1 MTRSGN
7 DLIVSLH
14 SGEKVVLKNFYNAG
28 EQGISELVLEESDG
42 TLWWIKNP
50 ANQPQFESIFSIDEI
65 MGGAESVESAAGGWP
80 YGLVGLAGAA
90 GVGGIIAI
98 ASDDGKNDDNRLAI
112 RTPDAP
118 TTRISEDGTTISG
131 EAQPGHAIKVTLPD
145 GSTLETVADTDGSWE
160 IKLDEPLANGEAV
173 TVTVTDAAGNV
184 SAPVTATAPDLTSPV
199 APADLQVAEDG
210 TFVSGSAEA
219 GSTVTI
225 TDTAGNVLGSVTVG
239 EDGSFNV
246 PLSPALTNGE
256 AVTVTVTDAAG
267 NVSAPVTATAPDLS
281 IPDTTAPDAP
291 VAAISEDGLTVSG
304 TAEPGSTVTVTLPD
318 STTLTT
324 TADAFG
330 VYSTELSSALTNGEA
345 VTVTAT
351 DAAGNVSAPT
361 TATAPDLTA
370 PSAPADLQVAADGTS
385 VSGSAE
391 AGSTVTITDADGN
404 VLGSVTV
411 GEDGSFSVPLSPAL
425 TNGEAVTISATDAA
439 GNVSAPV
446 TVTAP
451 DTSIP
456 DTTAPDAPVA
466 TVSEDGL
473 TVSGTAEPGSTV
485 TVTLPDST
493 TLTTTADA
501 FGVYSIELSSALTN
515 GEAVTVTATDA
526 AGNVSAPTMATAP
539 DLTAPSAPADLQ
551 VAEDGTSVSGT
562 AEAGSTVTI
571 TDPAGN
577 VLGSVTVG
585 DDGSFS
591 VPLSPALTNGEEIS
605 AVASDAAGNNSAP
618 VSVAAPDL
626 TAPAAPADLLV
637 AEDGASVSGSAEAG
651 STVTLTDAD
660 GNVLGSVTA
669 GEDGSFSI
677 PLSPALTNGEAVT
690 ISATDAAGNV
700 SAPVTVTAPDTSIPD
715 TTAPDAPVAAISE
728 DGLTVSGTAEP
739 GSMVTIT
746 LPDGTILT
754 ATTDAFGVYSTE
766 LSPALT
772 NGEAVT
778 VTATDAAGNVS
789 APTTATAPDLTAPT
803 APADLLIAADGT
815 SVSGSAEAGS
825 TVTLTDADG
834 NVLGSVTAGEDGS
847 FSVPLSPALTNGEE
861 INVVA
866 SDAAGNASAPVSVA
880 APDLTAP
887 PAPADLLIAAD
898 GISVSGTTEPSSTV
912 TITDADGNVLGS
924 VTVGEDGSF
933 SIPLSPVLTNGEEI
947 SAVASDA
954 AGNASAPVSVVAPD
968 STAPDAP
975 VAAIS
980 DDGTTVNG
988 TAEAGSIV
996 TLTDADGNVL
1006 GSVTVGEDGSFSV
1019 PLSPALI
1026 NGETLTAIATD
1037 AADNASTPVS
1047 VAAPDSTAPDAPVA
1061 AISDGGTTV
1070 NGTAE
1075 AGSLVTVTLP
1085 DNSTQ
1090 TTTAAANGTWSIT
1103 LPEALTAGEQL
1114 TATATDEAGN
1124 VSAPVTV
1131 TAPDTSIP
1139 DTTAPD
1145 APVAAISEDG
1155 LTVSGTAE
1163 PGSMVTITLPD
1174 GTILTATTDAFG
1186 VYSTELSPA
1195 LTNGEAVTVTAT
1207 DAAGNVSAPT
1217 TATAPDLTAPTAPA
1231 DLLIAADGT
1240 SVSGSA
1246 EAGSTVTLTDADGNV
1261 LGSVTA
1267 GEDGSFSVP
1276 LSPALTNGEEIN
1288 VVASDAAGN
1297 ASAPVSVA
1305 APDLTA
1311 PAAPAD
1317 LLIAAD
1323 GISVSG
1329 TTEPSSTVTI
1339 TDADGNVLG
1348 SVTVGEDGSF
1358 SIPLSPVLTNGEEI
1372 SAVASDAAGNASAP
1386 VSVVAPDSTAPDAP
1400 VAAISDDGTTVNGT
1414 AEAGSIVTLTDADGN
1429 VLGSVTVGED
1439 GSFSV
1444 PLSPALINGETLT
1457 AIATDAADNA
1467 STPVSVAAPDSTA
1480 PDAPVAAISD
1490 GGTTVNGTAEAGSLV
1505 TVTLPDNSTQTTT
1518 AAANGT
1524 WSITLPEAL
1533 TAGEQLTA
1541 TATDEAGNVS
1551 APVTVTAPDTS
1562 IPDTTAPDAPVAA
1575 ISEDGLTVSGTAEP
1589 GSTVTVTLPDS
1600 TTLTTTAD
1608 AFGVYSI
1615 ELSSALTNG
1624 EAVTVT
1630 ATDAAGNVSAP
1641 TTATAPDLTA
1651 PSAPADLQVAEDGT
1665 SVSGTAEAGSTVTLT
1680 DADGNVLGSVTA
1692 GEDGSFNVPLSPALT
1707 NGEEI
1712 SAVASDAAGN
1722 NSAPV
1727 SVAAPDLT
1735 APAAPADLQIAA
1747 DGTSVSGSAEAGS
1760 TVTITDAD
1768 GNVLGSVTAGEDG
1781 SFNVQLSPA
1790 LTNGE
1795 EISAVTSDAAGN
1807 NSAPVSVAAPDLT
1820 APTAPADLLV
1830 AEDGTSVSGSAEAG
1844 STVTITDADGNVL
1857 GSVTAGEDGSFS
1869 VPLSPSLT
1877 NGEEVSAVASD
1888 VAGNASAPVSVA
1900 APDLTAPTAPADL
1913 LVAEDG
1919 TSVSGSAE
1927 AGSTVTIT
1935 DADGNVLG
1943 SVTVGE
1949 DGSFSVPLSPAL
1961 TNGEEISAVASDTAG
1976 NNSAPVSVAA
1986 PDSTPPD
1993 APVAAISDDG
2003 TTVNG
2008 TAEAGSLITVTLPD
2022 NSTQTTTAAANG
2034 AWSITLP
2041 EALTAGEQLTATA
2054 TDEAGNVSAPVT
2066 VTAPDTSIPD
2076 TTAPDAPV
2084 AVISEDGLTMS
2095 GTAEPGSTVTVT
2107 LPGSFTLTDIA
2118 DDVGG
2123 YSVGLPVALTNGEA
2137 VTVTATDAA
2146 GNVSAP
2152 TTAIALDTTAP
2163 SAPAQLL
2170 VAEDGSSV
2178 SGTAEAGGTVTITDA
2193 AGNVLGSVTADNDG
2207 HFTVPLS
2214 PALTNGEQ
2222 ISAVASDAA
2231 GNNSAPVS
2239 VAAPDLTAPA
2249 APADLLI
2256 AADGTS
2262 VSGSAEA
2269 GSTVT
2274 LTDADGNVLGSVT
2287 VGDDGNFS
2295 VPLTPAL
2302 TNGEEISAVASDT
2315 AGNASA
2321 PVSVAAPDLTAPS
2334 APADLL
2340 VAEDGASV
2348 SGSAEAGSTVTLTD
2362 ADGNVLGSV
2371 TAGEDGS
2378 FSVPLSPALIN
2389 GETLTAIATD
2399 TADNAST
2406 PVTVAAPDNTPPDA
2420 PVAAISDD
2428 GTTVNGTAE
2437 AGSLVTVTLP
2447 DNSTQTT
2454 TAAANGTWS
2463 ITLPEALTAGEQL
2476 TATATDGAGN
2486 VSAPVTVTAPDTS
2499 IPDTTAP
2506 DAPVAA
2512 ISEDGLT
2519 VSGTAEPGST
2529 VTVTLPDSTTLTTTA
2544 DAFGVYSIELSSA
2557 LTNGE
2562 AVTVTATDAAGN
2574 VSAPTT
2580 ATAPDLTAP
2589 SAPADLQVAEDGT
2602 SVSGTA
2608 EAGSTVT
2615 LTDADGNVLGSVTAG
2630 EDGSFNVPL
2639 TPALTNGEEISAVA
2653 SDAAGNASAP
2663 VSVAAPD
2670 LTAPDAPVAAISDD
2684 GMTVSGTAEAGSLV
2698 TVTLPDNSTQTTTA
2712 AANGTW
2718 SITLPE
2724 ALTAGEQLTATATDE
2739 AGNVSAPVTV
2749 TAPDTSIPDTTA
2761 PDAPVAAISEDGLTV
2776 SGTAEPGS
2784 AVTVTLP
2791 NNATLTITA
2800 DAFGVYSIG
2809 LPVALTNGEA
2819 VTVTAAD
2826 AAGNVSAPTMAT
2838 APDLTAPTAPAD
2850 LQIAADGTSVSG
2862 SAEAGSTVTITD
2874 ADGNVLGSVTAGEDG
2889 SFNVPLSPALT
2900 NGEEISAV
2908 TSDAAG
2914 NNSAPVSVAAPDLTA
2929 PAAPA
2934 DLLIAADGTSVSG
2947 SAEAGSTVT
2956 ITDADGN
2963 VLGSVTVGEDGNFS
2977 VPLSPALTNGE
2988 EVSAVA
2994 SDVAGNASAPV
3005 SVAAPDST
3013 APDAPVAAISDD
3025 GTTVNG
3031 TAEAGSI
3038 VTLTD
3043 ADGNVLGSVTV
3054 GEDGSFSVPLSPALI
3069 NGETLTAIATDA
3081 ADNASAPVSVAAPDL
3096 TAPTAPADLL
3106 VAEDGTSVSGSAEA
3120 GSTVTITDADGN
3132 VLGSVTAGED
3142 GSFSVPLSPSLTN
3155 GEEVSAVASDV
3166 AGNASAPVSV
3176 AAPDLTAPTAPAD
3189 LLVAEDG
3196 TSVSGS
3202 AEAGSTVTITDA
3214 DGNVLGSVTVGED
3227 GSFSVPLLP
3236 ALTNGEEVSAV
3247 ASDAAGNASAP
3258 VSVAAPDSTPPDA
3271 PVAAISE
3278 DGLTVSG
3285 TAEAGSLVTVT
3296 LPDNSTQTTT
3306 AAANGTWSITL
3317 PEALTA
3323 GEQLTATATDEAGN
3337 VSAPVTVTAPDTSI
3351 PDTTAP
3357 DAPVAAISEDGLT
3370 VSGTAEPG
3378 STVTV
3383 TLPDSTTLT
3392 TTADAFGV
3400 YSIELSSALTN
3411 GEEISAVASDAT
3423 GNTSAPVSV
3432 AAPDSTAPD
3441 APVATISDDGTTVNG
3456 TAEAGSLVTVTLP
3469 DNSTQTTTAAANGTW
3484 SITLPEALTAGEQ
3497 LTATA
3502 TDEAGNVSAPVTVTA
3517 PDTSIPDTSAPDAPV
3532 AVISEDGL
3540 TVSGTA
3546 EPGST
3551 VTVTLPDSTALTA
3564 TADAFGVYSI
3574 ELSSALTNGEA
3585 VTVTATDA
3593 AGNVSAP
3600 TTATAPDLTAPSAP
3614 ADLQVA
3620 EDGTSVSGSAEAG
3633 SIVTITDADGNVLG
3647 SITVGE
3653 DGSFNVPLSPALTN
3667 GEEISAVVSDAAGN
3681 ASAPV
3686 SVAAPDL
3693 TAPTAPADL
3702 LVAED
3707 GTSVSGSAE
3716 AGSTVTI
3723 TDADGNV
3730 LGSVTVGEDGSFSVP
3745 LLPALTNGEEVS
3757 AVASDAAGNAS
3768 APVSVAAPDTT
3779 APDAPVAAISD
3790 DGTTVNGTAEAGSLI
3805 TVTLPDNSTQT
3816 TTAAANGT
3824 WSVTLPV
3831 ALTNGEAVTVTA
3843 ADAAENV
3850 SAPTMATAP
3859 DLTAPAA
3866 PADLQVAADG
3876 TSVSGTAEA
3885 DSTVTITDA
3894 DGNVLGSVTV
3904 GEDGSFNVPL
3914 TPALTNGEE
3923 VSAVASD
3930 AAGNASAPVS
3940 VAAPDSTAPDAPV
3953 AAISDDGTTVNGTAE
3968 AGSLVTV
3975 TLPDNSTQTTIA
3987 AANGTWSITL
3997 PEALT
4002 AGEQLTAT
4010 ATDEAGNVSAP
4021 VTVTAPDTS
4030 IPDTTAPDAPVAAIS
4045 EDGLTVS
4052 GTAEPGSAVTVTLPN
4067 NATLTITADAF
4078 GVYSIGLPVALTNG
4092 EAVTVTA
4099 ADAAGNV
4106 SAPTMAT
4113 APDLTAPT
4121 APADLQ
4127 IAADGTSVSGSA
4139 EAGSTVTI
4147 TDADGN
4153 VLGSVTAGED
4163 GSFNVP
4169 LSPALTN
4176 GEEISA
4182 VTSDAAGNNS
4192 APVSVAAPDL
4202 TAPAAPADLLIAAD
4216 GTSVSG
4222 SAEAGST
4229 VTITDADGNVLG
4241 SVTVGE
4247 DGNFSVPLSPALTN
4261 GEEVSAVASDV
4272 AGNASAPVSVA
4283 APDSTAPDAPVAAI
4297 SDDGTTVNGTAEAGS
4312 IVTLTDADGNVLGS
4326 VTVGE
4331 DGSFSVPLS
4340 PALINGET
4348 LTAIATDAADNASAP
4363 VSVAAPDLTAPTA
4376 PADLLVAE
4384 DGTSVSGSA
4393 EAGSTVT
4400 ITDADGNVLGSVTAG
4415 EDGSFSVPLSP
4426 SLTNGEEVSAVASDV
4441 AGNASA
4447 PVSVAAPDLTAPT
4460 APADLL
4466 VAEDGT
4472 SVSGSAE
4479 AGSTVTITDADG
4491 NVLGSVTV
4499 GEDGS
4504 FSVPLLPALTNGEE
4518 VSAVASDAAGNASA
4532 PVSVAAPDSTPPDAP
4547 VAAISEDGLTVS
4559 GTAEAGSLVTVTLP
4573 DNSTQTTTAAANGTW
4588 SITLPE
4594 ALTAGEQLTAT
4605 ATDEAGNVSAPVTV
4619 TAPDTSIPDTT
4630 APDAPVAVI
4639 SEDGLTVSGTAEPG
4653 STVTVTLP
4661 GSFTLTDIADDVGGY
4676 SVGLPVA
4683 LTNGEAVTVTATDAA
4698 GNVSAPTTA
4707 IALDTTAP
4715 SAPAQLLV
4723 AEDGSSVSGTAE
4735 AGGTVTITDAAGNV
4749 LGSVTADNDGH
4760 FTVPLSPALTNGEQI
4775 SAVASDAAGNASA
4788 AGTVS
4793 APDTTAPDAPT
4804 ATISDDG
4811 GSISGV
4817 AEGGSTVTI
4826 TLTDGT
4832 VLTTTADA
4840 EGNYSYTFPHAHAN
4854 GETVTVT
4861 ATDAAGNVSAV
4872 TNATA
4877 PLLELA
4883 ANDNEVLLNLTT
4895 DAAVT
4900 TESYSDWGL
4909 LVVGA
4914 LGNIASL
4921 LGDDSAQV
4929 TFTIDDGATADVVL
4943 EANAT
4948 GGVLS
4953 LLSSMGV
4960 MVQQYSA
4967 DTDSWNTVIDTANSQ
4982 WASLLTIG
4990 NNGVT
4995 LNLEDMGEGTYRAL
5009 AYNTT
5014 LLAVGSFISVAAEV
5028 TQTAAGVVSG
5038 EISYTGNLIT
5048 DDDPIHGTDIT
5059 PTGTVVTQVANS
5071 AGNVASV
5078 TEDGTTIQGEYGTL
5092 TINLD
5097 GSYTYTL
5104 TDTSTAALGRIDSF
5118 TYTITANGATA
5129 TADLLVSLGTEISA
5143 PGNVIAVDDSAS
5155 ITFDTT
5161 VTAIDNG
5168 ASSQS
5173 GFTVL
5178 NLGLGS
5184 VLNVGILDDLTNPI
5198 IFDVEEGATRTMT
5211 LQASVGG
5218 VSVVSGFDLYIYK
5231 FNDAT
5236 QQYDQYRVVESWLTV
5251 LLVGGSSDALT
5262 LTLPSGQYLFLLD
5275 TAYGISALTG
5285 YTLNIQQDHVYT
5297 VETVSA
5303 GTSGNVMEDDT
5314 APEGSVI
5321 SSVNGTAIAAD
5332 GTTSIVGEYGVLTID
5347 VQGNYTYTLNAG
5359 VGADGITAPDSFV
5372 YTVTAPDGESDS
5384 GTLNINLASSALAA
5398 LDDSVTLSATAAQEE
5413 TGYSDSDAGSVTW
5426 SSALFSTTT
5435 GSASGTVTVADNIV
5449 LKDASITFNV
5459 NSSLS
5464 LSSLSI
5470 SWALLNSDGTELTS
5484 GTLSGGSATVSL
5496 GGLELNTGDYTLNFT
5511 GSIGPLSIGNI
5522 SVNASVTGTSVLLDN
5537 FQTDTAT
5544 VEGNIFD
5551 GSGSEESA
5559 SDQLVSVATTLS
5571 ITDVNGAVTTLNPY
5585 VTSDSVATVQG
5596 KYGVLT
5602 LHIDGE
5608 YSYTL
5613 NSDVALTA
5621 ITEKETFN
5629 YTLTAPHGETA
5640 SAVLTIDLALQL
5652 NGTSHSDIATSSVYD
5667 DTLSLGSGADTLIFN
5682 LLDSTDAAGG
5692 NGSDTWTDFSLTDSD
5707 RIDISQLLQGWDG
5720 SASSA
5725 SDWISVETVNGNT
5738 VISID
5743 RDGQD
5748 AAFTST
5754 ELVTLQSVQVTL
5766 DELLENNAIN
5776 V

>member
-1 MTRSGN
+1 
-7 DLIVSLH
+7 
-14 SGEKVVLKNFYNAG
+14 
-28 EQGISELVLEESDG
+28 
-42 TLWWIKNP
+42 
-50 ANQPQFESIFSIDEI
+50 
-65 MGGAESVESAAGGWP
+65 
-80 YGLVGLAGAA
+80 
-90 GVGGIIAI
+90 
-98 ASDDGKNDDNRLAI
+98 
-112 RTPDAP
+112 
-118 TTRISEDGTTISG
+118 
-131 EAQPGHAIKVTLPD
+131 
-145 GSTLETVADTDGSWE
+145 
-160 IKLDEPLANGEAV
+160 
-173 TVTVTDAAGNV
+173 
-184 SAPVTATAPDLTSPV
+184 
-199 APADLQVAEDG
+199 
-210 TFVSGSAEA
+210 
-219 GSTVTI
+219 
-225 TDTAGNVLGSVTVG
+225 
-239 EDGSFNV
+239 
-246 PLSPALTNGE
+246 
-256 AVTVTVTDAAG
+256 
-267 NVSAPVTATAPDLS
+267 
-281 IPDTTAPDAP
+281 
-291 VAAISEDGLTVSG
+291 
-304 TAEPGSTVTVTLPD
+304 
-318 STTLTT
+318 
-324 TADAFG
+324 
-330 VYSTELSSALTNGEA
+330 
-345 VTVTAT
+345 
-351 DAAGNVSAPT
+351 
-361 TATAPDLTA
+361 
-370 PSAPADLQVAADGTS
+370 
-385 VSGSAE
+385 
-391 AGSTVTITDADGN
+391 
-404 VLGSVTV
+404 
-411 GEDGSFSVPLSPAL
+411 
-425 TNGEAVTISATDAA
+425 
-439 GNVSAPV
+439 
-446 TVTAP
+446 
-451 DTSIP
+451 
-456 DTTAPDAPVA
+456 
-466 TVSEDGL
+466 
-473 TVSGTAEPGSTV
+473 
-485 TVTLPDST
+485 
-493 TLTTTADA
+493 
-501 FGVYSIELSSALTN
+501 
-515 GEAVTVTATDA
+515 
-526 AGNVSAPTMATAP
+526 
-539 DLTAPSAPADLQ
+539 
-551 VAEDGTSVSGT
+551 
-562 AEAGSTVTI
+562 
-571 TDPAGN
+571 
-577 VLGSVTVG
+577 
-585 DDGSFS
+585 
-591 VPLSPALTNGEEIS
+591 
-605 AVASDAAGNNSAP
+605 
-618 VSVAAPDL
+618 
-626 TAPAAPADLLV
+626 
-637 AEDGASVSGSAEAG
+637 
-651 STVTLTDAD
+651 
-660 GNVLGSVTA
+660 
-669 GEDGSFSI
+669 
-677 PLSPALTNGEAVT
+677 
-690 ISATDAAGNV
+690 
-700 SAPVTVTAPDTSIPD
+700 
-715 TTAPDAPVAAISE
+715 
-728 DGLTVSGTAEP
+728 
-739 GSMVTIT
+739 
-746 LPDGTILT
+746 
-754 ATTDAFGVYSTE
+754 
-766 LSPALT
+766 
-772 NGEAVT
+772 
-778 VTATDAAGNVS
+778 
-789 APTTATAPDLTAPT
+789 
-803 APADLLIAADGT
+803 
-815 SVSGSAEAGS
+815 
-825 TVTLTDADG
+825 
-834 NVLGSVTAGEDGS
+834 
-847 FSVPLSPALTNGEE
+847 
-861 INVVA
+861 
-866 SDAAGNASAPVSVA
+866 
-880 APDLTAP
+880 
-887 PAPADLLIAAD
+887 
-898 GISVSGTTEPSSTV
+898 
-912 TITDADGNVLGS
+912 
-924 VTVGEDGSF
+924 
-933 SIPLSPVLTNGEEI
+933 
-947 SAVASDA
+947 
-954 AGNASAPVSVVAPD
+954 
-968 STAPDAP
+968 
-975 VAAIS
+975 
-980 DDGTTVNG
+980 
-988 TAEAGSIV
+988 
-996 TLTDADGNVL
+996 
-1006 GSVTVGEDGSFSV
+1006 
-1019 PLSPALI
+1019 
-1026 NGETLTAIATD
+1026 
-1037 AADNASTPVS
+1037 
-1047 VAAPDSTAPDAPVA
+1047 
-1061 AISDGGTTV
+1061 
-1070 NGTAE
+1070 
-1075 AGSLVTVTLP
+1075 
-1085 DNSTQ
+1085 
-1090 TTTAAANGTWSIT
+1090 
-1103 LPEALTAGEQL
+1103 
-1114 TATATDEAGN
+1114 
-1124 VSAPVTV
+1124 
-1131 TAPDTSIP
+1131 
-1139 DTTAPD
+1139 
-1145 APVAAISEDG
+1145 
-1155 LTVSGTAE
+1155 
-1163 PGSMVTITLPD
+1163 
-1174 GTILTATTDAFG
+1174 
-1186 VYSTELSPA
+1186 
-1195 LTNGEAVTVTAT
+1195 
-1207 DAAGNVSAPT
+1207 
-1217 TATAPDLTAPTAPA
+1217 
-1231 DLLIAADGT
+1231 
-1240 SVSGSA
+1240 
-1246 EAGSTVTLTDADGNV
+1246 
-1261 LGSVTA
+1261 
-1267 GEDGSFSVP
+1267 
-1276 LSPALTNGEEIN
+1276 
-1288 VVASDAAGN
+1288 
-1297 ASAPVSVA
+1297 
-1305 APDLTA
+1305 
-1311 PAAPAD
+1311 
-1317 LLIAAD
+1317 
-1323 GISVSG
+1323 
-1329 TTEPSSTVTI
+1329 
-1339 TDADGNVLG
+1339 
-1348 SVTVGEDGSF
+1348 
-1358 SIPLSPVLTNGEEI
+1358 
-1372 SAVASDAAGNASAP
+1372 
-1386 VSVVAPDSTAPDAP
+1386 
-1400 VAAISDDGTTVNGT
+1400 
-1414 AEAGSIVTLTDADGN
+1414 
-1429 VLGSVTVGED
+1429 
-1439 GSFSV
+1439 
-1444 PLSPALINGETLT
+1444 
-1457 AIATDAADNA
+1457 
-1467 STPVSVAAPDSTA
+1467 
-1480 PDAPVAAISD
+1480 
-1490 GGTTVNGTAEAGSLV
+1490 
-1505 TVTLPDNSTQTTT
+1505 
-1518 AAANGT
+1518 
-1524 WSITLPEAL
+1524 
-1533 TAGEQLTA
+1533 
-1541 TATDEAGNVS
+1541 
-1551 APVTVTAPDTS
+1551 
-1562 IPDTTAPDAPVAA
+1562 
-1575 ISEDGLTVSGTAEP
+1575 
-1589 GSTVTVTLPDS
+1589 
-1600 TTLTTTAD
+1600 
-1608 AFGVYSI
+1608 
-1615 ELSSALTNG
+1615 
-1624 EAVTVT
+1624 
-1630 ATDAAGNVSAP
+1630 
-1641 TTATAPDLTA
+1641 
-1651 PSAPADLQVAEDGT
+1651 
-1665 SVSGTAEAGSTVTLT
+1665 
-1680 DADGNVLGSVTA
+1680 
-1692 GEDGSFNVPLSPALT
+1692 
-1707 NGEEI
+1707 
-1712 SAVASDAAGN
+1712 
-1722 NSAPV
+1722 
-1727 SVAAPDLT
+1727 
-1735 APAAPADLQIAA
+1735 
-1747 DGTSVSGSAEAGS
+1747 
-1760 TVTITDAD
+1760 
-1768 GNVLGSVTAGEDG
+1768 
-1781 SFNVQLSPA
+1781 
-1790 LTNGE
+1790 
-1795 EISAVTSDAAGN
+1795 
-1807 NSAPVSVAAPDLT
+1807 
-1820 APTAPADLLV
+1820 LV

-1949 DGSFSVPLSPAL
+1949 DGSFSVPLLPAL
-1961 TNGEEISAVASDTAG
+1961 TNGEEVSAVASDAAG
-1976 NNSAPVSVAA
+1976 NASAPVSVAA

-1993 APVAAISDDG
+1993 APVAAISEDG
-2003 TTVNG
+2003 LTVSG
-2008 TAEAGSLITVTLPD
+2008 TAEAGSLVTVTLPD

-2034 AWSITLP
+2034 TWSITLP

-2084 AVISEDGLTMS
+2084 AVISEDGLTVS

-2152 TTAIALDTTAP
+2152 TTVTALDTTAP

-2420 PVAAISDD
+2420 PVAAISED
-2428 GTTVNGTAE
+2428 GLTVSGTSE

-2562 AVTVTATDAAGN
+2562 T
-2574 VSAPTT
+2574 
-2580 ATAPDLTAP
+2580 
-2589 SAPADLQVAEDGT
+2589 
-2602 SVSGTA
+2602 
-2608 EAGSTVT
+2608 
-2615 LTDADGNVLGSVTAG
+2615 
-2630 EDGSFNVPL
+2630 
-2639 TPALTNGEEISAVA
+2639 
-2653 SDAAGNASAP
+2653 
-2663 VSVAAPD
+2663 
-2670 LTAPDAPVAAISDD
+2670 
-2684 GMTVSGTAEAGSLV
+2684 
-2698 TVTLPDNSTQTTTA
+2698 
-2712 AANGTW
+2712 
-2718 SITLPE
+2718 
-2724 ALTAGEQLTATATDE
+2724 
-2739 AGNVSAPVTV
+2739 
-2749 TAPDTSIPDTTA
+2749 
-2761 PDAPVAAISEDGLTV
+2761 
-2776 SGTAEPGS
+2776 
-2784 AVTVTLP
+2784 
-2791 NNATLTITA
+2791 
-2800 DAFGVYSIG
+2800 
-2809 LPVALTNGEA
+2809 
-2819 VTVTAAD
+2819 
-2826 AAGNVSAPTMAT
+2826 
-2838 APDLTAPTAPAD
+2838 
-2850 LQIAADGTSVSG
+2850 
-2862 SAEAGSTVTITD
+2862 
-2874 ADGNVLGSVTAGEDG
+2874 
-2889 SFNVPLSPALT
+2889 
-2900 NGEEISAV
+2900 
-2908 TSDAAG
+2908 
-2914 NNSAPVSVAAPDLTA
+2914 
-2929 PAAPA
+2929 
-2934 DLLIAADGTSVSG
+2934 
-2947 SAEAGSTVT
+2947 
-2956 ITDADGN
+2956 
-2963 VLGSVTVGEDGNFS
+2963 
-2977 VPLSPALTNGE
+2977 
-2988 EVSAVA
+2988 
-2994 SDVAGNASAPV
+2994 
-3005 SVAAPDST
+3005 
-3013 APDAPVAAISDD
+3013 
-3025 GTTVNG
+3025 
-3031 TAEAGSI
+3031 
-3038 VTLTD
+3038 
-3043 ADGNVLGSVTV
+3043 
-3054 GEDGSFSVPLSPALI
+3054 
-3069 NGETLTAIATDA
+3069 
-3081 ADNASAPVSVAAPDL
+3081 
-3096 TAPTAPADLL
+3096 
-3106 VAEDGTSVSGSAEA
+3106 
-3120 GSTVTITDADGN
+3120 
-3132 VLGSVTAGED
+3132 
-3142 GSFSVPLSPSLTN
+3142 
-3155 GEEVSAVASDV
+3155 
-3166 AGNASAPVSV
+3166 
-3176 AAPDLTAPTAPAD
+3176 
-3189 LLVAEDG
+3189 
-3196 TSVSGS
+3196 
-3202 AEAGSTVTITDA
+3202 
-3214 DGNVLGSVTVGED
+3214 
-3227 GSFSVPLLP
+3227 
-3236 ALTNGEEVSAV
+3236 
-3247 ASDAAGNASAP
+3247 
-3258 VSVAAPDSTPPDA
+3258 
-3271 PVAAISE
+3271 
-3278 DGLTVSG
+3278 
-3285 TAEAGSLVTVT
+3285 
-3296 LPDNSTQTTT
+3296 
-3306 AAANGTWSITL
+3306 
-3317 PEALTA
+3317 
-3323 GEQLTATATDEAGN
+3323 
-3337 VSAPVTVTAPDTSI
+3337 
-3351 PDTTAP
+3351 
-3357 DAPVAAISEDGLT
+3357 
-3370 VSGTAEPG
+3370 
-3378 STVTV
+3378 
-3383 TLPDSTTLT
+3383 
-3392 TTADAFGV
+3392 
-3400 YSIELSSALTN
+3400 
-3411 GEEISAVASDAT
+3411 
-3423 GNTSAPVSV
+3423 
-3432 AAPDSTAPD
+3432 
-3441 APVATISDDGTTVNG
+3441 
-3456 TAEAGSLVTVTLP
+3456 
-3469 DNSTQTTTAAANGTW
+3469 
-3484 SITLPEALTAGEQ
+3484 
-3497 LTATA
+3497 
-3502 TDEAGNVSAPVTVTA
+3502 
-3517 PDTSIPDTSAPDAPV
+3517 
-3532 AVISEDGL
+3532 
-3540 TVSGTA
+3540 
-3546 EPGST
+3546 
-3551 VTVTLPDSTALTA
+3551 
-3564 TADAFGVYSI
+3564 
-3574 ELSSALTNGEA
+3574 

-3730 LGSVTVGEDGSFSVP
+3730 LGSVTVGEDGSFSVL

-3824 WSVTLPV
+3824 WSITLPEALTAGEQLTATATDEAGNV
-3831 ALTNGEAVTVTA
+3831 SAPVTVTAPDTSIPDTTAPDAPVAAISEDGLTVSGTAEPGSMVTITLPNSTILTATTDAFGVYSTELSPALTNGEAVTVTA
-3843 ADAAENV
+3843 TDAAGNV
-3850 SAPTMATAP
+3850 STPTTATAP
-3859 DLTAPAA
+3859 DLTAPVA
-3866 PADLQVAADG
+3866 PADLQVAEDG
-3876 TSVSGTAEA
+3876 ASVSGSAEA
-3885 DSTVTITDA
+3885 GSTVTITDA
-3894 DGNVLGSVTV
+3894 DGNVLGSVTA
-3904 GEDGSFNVPL
+3904 GEDGSFSVPL

-3923 VSAVASD
+3923 ISAVASD

-3953 AAISDDGTTVNGTAE
+3953 AAISEDGLTVSGTAEPGSTVTVTLPDSTTLTTTADAFGIYSIGLPVALTNGEAVTVTATDAAENVSTPTVATAPDLTAPLAPADLQIAADGTSVSGSAEAGSTVTITDADGNVLGSVTVGEDGSFSVPLSPALTNGEEISAVASDTAGNNSAPVSVAAPDSTPPDAPVAAISEDGLTVSGTAE

-3975 TLPDNSTQTTIA
+3975 TLPDNSTQTTTAAANGTWSITLPEALTAGEQLTATATDEAGNVSAPVTVTAPDTSIPDTTAPDAPVATVSEDGLTVSGTAEPGSTVTVTLPDSTTLTTTADAFGVYSIELSSALTNGEAVTVTATDAAENVSAPTTATAPDLTAPSAPADLQVAEDGTSVSGTAEAGSTVTITDADGNVLGSVTAGEDGSFNVPLTPALTNGEEISAVVSDAAGNASAPVSVAAPDLTAPTAPADLLVAEDGASVSGTAEAGSTVTITDTAGNVLGSVTAGEDGSFSVPLSPALINGETLTAIATDAADNASTPVTVAAPDSTPPDAPVAAISEDGLTVSGTAEAGSLVTVTLPDNSTQTTTA

-4052 GTAEPGSAVTVTLPN
+4052 GTAEAGSTVTITDTTGNVLGSVTVGDDGSFSVPLSP
-4067 NATLTITADAF
+4067 
-4078 GVYSIGLPVALTNG
+4078 ALTNG
-4092 EAVTVTA
+4092 EEISAVA
-4099 ADAAGNV
+4099 SDAAGNA
-4106 SAPTMAT
+4106 SAPVSVA
-4113 APDLTAPT
+4113 APDLTAPS
-4121 APADLQ
+4121 APADLLV
-4127 IAADGTSVSGSA
+4127 AEDGTSVSGTA
-4139 EAGSTVTI
+4139 EAGSIVTI

-4163 GSFNVP
+4163 GSFSVP

-4182 VTSDAAGNNS
+4182 VASDAAGNNS
-4192 APVSVAAPDL
+4192 APVSVAAPDTTAPDAPVAAISDDGTTVNGTAEAGSLVTVTLPDNSTQTTTAAANGTWSITLPEALTAGEQLTATATDEAGNVSAPVTVTAPDL
-4202 TAPAAPADLLIAAD
+4202 TAPAVPADLQIAAD

-4261 GEEVSAVASDV
+4261 GEEISAVASDA
-4272 AGNASAPVSVA
+4272 AG
-4283 APDSTAPDAPVAAI
+4283 
-4297 SDDGTTVNGTAEAGS
+4297 
-4312 IVTLTDADGNVLGS
+4312 
-4326 VTVGE
+4326 
-4331 DGSFSVPLS
+4331 
-4340 PALINGET
+4340 
-4348 LTAIATDAADNASAP
+4348 NASAP

-4415 EDGSFSVPLSP
+4415 EDGSFSVPLTP
-4426 SLTNGEEVSAVASDV
+4426 ALTNGEEVSAVASDV

-4447 PVSVAAPDLTAPT
+4447 PVSVAAPDLTAPA

-4466 VAEDGT
+4466 VAEDGA

-4479 AGSTVTITDADG
+4479 AGSIVTITDADG
-4491 NVLGSVTV
+4491 NVLGSITV

-4504 FSVPLLPALTNGEE
+4504 FNVPLSPALTNGEE
-4518 VSAVASDAAGNASA
+4518 ISAVASDAAGNASA
-4532 PVSVAAPDSTPPDAP
+4532 PVSVAAPDLTAPDAP
-4547 VAAISEDGLTVS
+4547 VAAISDDGMTVS
-4559 GTAEAGSLVTVTLP
+4559 GTAEAGSLITVTLP
-4573 DNSTQTTTAAANGTW
+4573 DNSTQTTTAAANGAW

-5014 LLAVGSFISVAAEV
+5014 LLAVGSFISVTAEV

-5198 IFDVEEGATRTMT
+5198 IFDVEKGATRTMT

-5725 SDWISVETVNGNT
+5725 SDWISVEAVNGNT

>member
-1 MTRSGN
+1 MNNLSITAKESGVTSVVNASSGELYLSSPSIVKLQASRQDIASMTRSGN

-210 TFVSGSAEA
+210 TSVSGNAEAGSTVTITDADGNVLGSVTVGEDGSFSVPLSPVLTNGEAVTVTVTDAAGNVSAPVTATAPDLTSPVAPADLQVAEDGTFVSGSAEA

-351 DAAGNVSAPT
+351 DAAGNVSAPVTVTAQDTSIPDTTAPDAPVAAISEDGLTVSGTAEAGSLVTVTLPDNSTQTTTAAANGTWSITLPEALTAGEQLTATATDGAGNVSAPVTVTAPDTSIPDTTAPDAPVAAISEDGLTVSGTTEPGSAVTVTLQNNATLTITADAFGVYSIALPTALTNGEAVTVTATDAAGNVSTPT
-361 TATAPDLTA
+361 TATAPDLTAPTAPADLLVAEDGTSVSGSAEAGSTVTITDPAGNVLGSVTVGDDGSFSVPLTPVQTNGEAVTVTVTDAAGNVSAPTTATAPDLTAPAAPADLLVAADGTSVSGSAETGSTVTITDADGNVLGSVTVGEDGSFSVPLSPALTNGEAVTISATDTAGNVSAPVTVTAPDTSIPDTTAPDAPVATISDDGTTVNGTAEPGSTVTVTLPDSTALTATADAFGIYIIGLPVALTNGEAVTVTATDTAGNVSTPTTATAPDLTAPTAPADLLVAEDGALVSGTAEAGSTVTITDADGNVLGSVTVGDDGSFSVPLSPALTNGEEISAVASDTAGNASAPVSVAAPDSTAPDAPVAAISEDGLTVSGTAEAGSFVTVTLPDNSTQTTTAAANGTWSITLPEALTAGEQLTATATDAAGNVSAPVTATAPDLSIPDTTAPDAPVAAISEDGLTVSGIAEPGSRVTVTLPDSTALTTTADAFGVYSIELSSALTNGEAVTVTATDAAGNVSEPTMATAPDLTAPAAPADLQVAADGTSVSGSAEAGSTVTITDADGNVLGSVTVGEDGSFSVPLTPVQTNGEAVTVTVTDAAGNVSAPTMATAPDLTAPTAPADLLVAADGTSVSGSAETGSTVTLTDADGNVLGSVTVGEDGSFSVPLSPALTNGEAVTISATDAAGNVSAPVTVTAPDTSIPDTTAPDAPVAAISEDGLTVSGTAEPGSMVTITLPDGTILTATTDAFGVYSTELSPALTNGEAVTVTATDAAGNVSTPTTATAPDLTAPIAPADLLVAADGTSVSGTAEPSSTVTITDADGNVLGSVTAGEYGSFNVPLSPALTNGEEISAIASDAAGNNSAPVSVAAPDLTAPAAPADLLIAADGTSVSGNAEAGSIVTITDADGNVLGSVTAGEDGSFSVPLSPALTNGEEISAVVSDAAGNASAPVSVAAPDLTA
-370 PSAPADLQVAADGTS
+370 PSAPADLQVAEDGTSVSGTAEAGSTVTLTDADGNVLGSVTAGEDGSFSVPLSPALINGETLTAIATDAADNASTPVTVAAPDSTAPDAPVATISDDGTTVNGTAEPGSTVTVTLPDSTTLTTIADTFGVYSIALSSALTNGEAVTVTATDAAGNVSTPATAIAPDLTAPTAPADLLIAADGTS

-515 GEAVTVTATDA
+515 GEAVTITATDA
-526 AGNVSAPTMATAP
+526 AGNVSTPTTVTAP
-539 DLTAPSAPADLQ
+539 DLTAPPAPADLL
-551 VAEDGTSVSGT
+551 VAEDGASVSGS

-571 TDPAGN
+571 TDADGN

-605 AVASDAAGNNSAP
+605 VVASDAAGNNSSS
-618 VSVAAPDL
+618 VSVAAPDTTAPDAPVAAISEDGLTVSGTAEAESLVTVTLPDNSTQTTTAAANGTWSITLPEALTAGEQLTATATDEAGNVSAPVTVTAPDTSIPDTTAPDAPVATVSEDGLTVSGTAEPGSTVTVTLPDSTTLTTTADAFGIYSIGLPVALTNGEAVTVTATDAAGNVSTPTTATALDL
-626 TAPAAPADLLV
+626 TAPSAPADLQV
-637 AEDGASVSGSAEAG
+637 AADGTSVSGSAEAG
-651 STVTLTDAD
+651 STVTITDAD

-669 GEDGSFSI
+669 GEDGSFNVPLTPALTNGEEISAVVSDAAGNASAPVSVAAPDLTAPTAPADLLVAEDGASVSGTAEAGSI
-677 PLSPALTNGEAVT
+677 VTITDADGNVLGSVTGGEDGSFSVPLSPALTNGEEVSAVASDAAGNASAPVSVAAPDT
-690 ISATDAAGNV
+690 TAPDAPVAAISDDGTTVNGTAEAGSLITVTLPDNSTQTTTAAANGTWSITLPEALTAGEQLTATATDEAGNV

-746 LPDGTILT
+746 LPNSTILT

-789 APTTATAPDLTAPT
+789 TPTTATAPDLTAPS
-803 APADLLIAADGT
+803 APADLQVAEDGT

-834 NVLGSVTAGEDGS
+834 NVLGSVTVGEDGN
-847 FSVPLSPALTNGEE
+847 FSVPLTPALTNGEE
-861 INVVA
+861 VSAVA

-887 PAPADLLIAAD
+887 AAPADLLIAAD
-898 GISVSGTTEPSSTV
+898 GTSVSGNAEAGSIV

-924 VTVGEDGSF
+924 VTAGEDGSF
-933 SIPLSPVLTNGEEI
+933 SMPLSPALTNGEEI
-947 SAVASDA
+947 SAVVSDA
-954 AGNASAPVSVVAPD
+954 AG
-968 STAPDAP
+968 
-975 VAAIS
+975 
-980 DDGTTVNG
+980 
-988 TAEAGSIV
+988 
-996 TLTDADGNVL
+996 
-1006 GSVTVGEDGSFSV
+1006 
-1019 PLSPALI
+1019 
-1026 NGETLTAIATD
+1026 
-1037 AADNASTPVS
+1037 NASTPVS

-1145 APVAAISEDG
+1145 APVATISEDG
-1155 LTVSGTAE
+1155 LMVSGTAE
-1163 PGSMVTITLPD
+1163 SGSTVTVTLPD
-1174 GTILTATTDAFG
+1174 STTLTTTADAFG
-1186 VYSTELSPA
+1186 VYSIELSSA
-1195 LTNGEAVTVTAT
+1195 LTNGEAVTITAT

-1217 TATAPDLTAPTAPA
+1217 TATAPDLTAPVAPA
-1231 DLLIAADGT
+1231 DLQVAEDGS

-1246 EAGSTVTLTDADGNV
+1246 EAGSIVTITDADGNV

-1267 GEDGSFSVP
+1267 GEDGSFSIP
-1276 LSPALTNGEEIN
+1276 LSPALTNGEEVSAVASDAAGNNSAPVSVAAPDLTAPAAPADLLVAEDGASVSGTAEAGSIVTITDADGN
-1288 VVASDAAGN
+1288 VLGSVTAGEDGSFNVPLTPALTNGEEISAVASDVAGNNSAPVSVAAPDLTAPAAPADLLVAEDGASVSGSAEAGSTVTITDTAGNVLGSVTVGDDGNFSVPLSPSLTNGEEVSAVASDAAGN

-1317 LLIAAD
+1317 LLVAAD
-1323 GISVSG
+1323 GTSVIG
-1329 TTEPSSTVTI
+1329 TAEAGSIVTI

-1348 SVTVGEDGSF
+1348 SVTAGEDGSF
-1358 SIPLSPVLTNGEEI
+1358 NVPLSPALTNGEEI
-1372 SAVASDAAGNASAP
+1372 SAVASDTAGNNSAP
-1386 VSVVAPDSTAPDAP
+1386 VSVAAPDSTPPDAP
-1400 VAAISDDGTTVNGT
+1400 VAAISDD
-1414 AEAGSIVTLTDADGN
+1414 
-1429 VLGSVTVGED
+1429 
-1439 GSFSV
+1439 
-1444 PLSPALINGETLT
+1444 
-1457 AIATDAADNA
+1457 
-1467 STPVSVAAPDSTA
+1467 
-1480 PDAPVAAISD
+1480 
-1490 GGTTVNGTAEAGSLV
+1490 GTTVNGTAEAGSLV

-1562 IPDTTAPDAPVAA
+1562 IPDTTAPDAPVAT
-1575 ISEDGLTVSGTAEP
+1575 ISDDGTTVNGTAEP

-1600 TTLTTTAD
+1600 T
-1608 AFGVYSI
+1608 
-1615 ELSSALTNG
+1615 
-1624 EAVTVT
+1624 
-1630 ATDAAGNVSAP
+1630 
-1641 TTATAPDLTA
+1641 
-1651 PSAPADLQVAEDGT
+1651 
-1665 SVSGTAEAGSTVTLT
+1665 
-1680 DADGNVLGSVTA
+1680 
-1692 GEDGSFNVPLSPALT
+1692 
-1707 NGEEI
+1707 
-1712 SAVASDAAGN
+1712 
-1722 NSAPV
+1722 
-1727 SVAAPDLT
+1727 
-1735 APAAPADLQIAA
+1735 
-1747 DGTSVSGSAEAGS
+1747 
-1760 TVTITDAD
+1760 
-1768 GNVLGSVTAGEDG
+1768 
-1781 SFNVQLSPA
+1781 
-1790 LTNGE
+1790 
-1795 EISAVTSDAAGN
+1795 
-1807 NSAPVSVAAPDLT
+1807 
-1820 APTAPADLLV
+1820 
-1830 AEDGTSVSGSAEAG
+1830 
-1844 STVTITDADGNVL
+1844 
-1857 GSVTAGEDGSFS
+1857 
-1869 VPLSPSLT
+1869 
-1877 NGEEVSAVASD
+1877 
-1888 VAGNASAPVSVA
+1888 
-1900 APDLTAPTAPADL
+1900 
-1913 LVAEDG
+1913 
-1919 TSVSGSAE
+1919 
-1927 AGSTVTIT
+1927 
-1935 DADGNVLG
+1935 
-1943 SVTVGE
+1943 
-1949 DGSFSVPLSPAL
+1949 
-1961 TNGEEISAVASDTAG
+1961 
-1976 NNSAPVSVAA
+1976 
-1986 PDSTPPD
+1986 
-1993 APVAAISDDG
+1993 
-2003 TTVNG
+2003 
-2008 TAEAGSLITVTLPD
+2008 
-2022 NSTQTTTAAANG
+2022 
-2034 AWSITLP
+2034 
-2041 EALTAGEQLTATA
+2041 ALTA
-2054 TDEAGNVSAPVT
+2054 
-2066 VTAPDTSIPD
+2066 
-2076 TTAPDAPV
+2076 
-2084 AVISEDGLTMS
+2084 
-2095 GTAEPGSTVTVT
+2095 
-2107 LPGSFTLTDIA
+2107 
-2118 DDVGG
+2118 
-2123 YSVGLPVALTNGEA
+2123 
-2137 VTVTATDAA
+2137 
-2146 GNVSAP
+2146 
-2152 TTAIALDTTAP
+2152 
-2163 SAPAQLL
+2163 
-2170 VAEDGSSV
+2170 
-2178 SGTAEAGGTVTITDA
+2178 
-2193 AGNVLGSVTADNDG
+2193 
-2207 HFTVPLS
+2207 
-2214 PALTNGEQ
+2214 
-2222 ISAVASDAA
+2222 
-2231 GNNSAPVS
+2231 
-2239 VAAPDLTAPA
+2239 
-2249 APADLLI
+2249 
-2256 AADGTS
+2256 
-2262 VSGSAEA
+2262 
-2269 GSTVT
+2269 
-2274 LTDADGNVLGSVT
+2274 
-2287 VGDDGNFS
+2287 
-2295 VPLTPAL
+2295 
-2302 TNGEEISAVASDT
+2302 
-2315 AGNASA
+2315 
-2321 PVSVAAPDLTAPS
+2321 
-2334 APADLL
+2334 
-2340 VAEDGASV
+2340 
-2348 SGSAEAGSTVTLTD
+2348 
-2362 ADGNVLGSV
+2362 
-2371 TAGEDGS
+2371 
-2378 FSVPLSPALIN
+2378 
-2389 GETLTAIATD
+2389 
-2399 TADNAST
+2399 
-2406 PVTVAAPDNTPPDA
+2406 
-2420 PVAAISDD
+2420 
-2428 GTTVNGTAE
+2428 
-2437 AGSLVTVTLP
+2437 
-2447 DNSTQTT
+2447 
-2454 TAAANGTWS
+2454 
-2463 ITLPEALTAGEQL
+2463 
-2476 TATATDGAGN
+2476 
-2486 VSAPVTVTAPDTS
+2486 
-2499 IPDTTAP
+2499 
-2506 DAPVAA
+2506 
-2512 ISEDGLT
+2512 
-2519 VSGTAEPGST
+2519 
-2529 VTVTLPDSTTLTTTA
+2529 
-2544 DAFGVYSIELSSA
+2544 
-2557 LTNGE
+2557 
-2562 AVTVTATDAAGN
+2562 
-2574 VSAPTT
+2574 
-2580 ATAPDLTAP
+2580 
-2589 SAPADLQVAEDGT
+2589 
-2602 SVSGTA
+2602 
-2608 EAGSTVT
+2608 
-2615 LTDADGNVLGSVTAG
+2615 
-2630 EDGSFNVPL
+2630 
-2639 TPALTNGEEISAVA
+2639 
-2653 SDAAGNASAP
+2653 
-2663 VSVAAPD
+2663 
-2670 LTAPDAPVAAISDD
+2670 
-2684 GMTVSGTAEAGSLV
+2684 
-2698 TVTLPDNSTQTTTA
+2698 
-2712 AANGTW
+2712 
-2718 SITLPE
+2718 
-2724 ALTAGEQLTATATDE
+2724 
-2739 AGNVSAPVTV
+2739 
-2749 TAPDTSIPDTTA
+2749 
-2761 PDAPVAAISEDGLTV
+2761 
-2776 SGTAEPGS
+2776 
-2784 AVTVTLP
+2784 
-2791 NNATLTITA
+2791 TA

-2850 LQIAADGTSVSG
+2850 L
-2862 SAEAGSTVTITD
+2862 
-2874 ADGNVLGSVTAGEDG
+2874 
-2889 SFNVPLSPALT
+2889 
-2900 NGEEISAV
+2900 
-2908 TSDAAG
+2908 
-2914 NNSAPVSVAAPDLTA
+2914 
-2929 PAAPA
+2929 
-2934 DLLIAADGTSVSG
+2934 LIAADGTSVSG

-2956 ITDADGN
+2956 
-2963 VLGSVTVGEDGNFS
+2963 
-2977 VPLSPALTNGE
+2977 
-2988 EVSAVA
+2988 
-2994 SDVAGNASAPV
+2994 
-3005 SVAAPDST
+3005 
-3013 APDAPVAAISDD
+3013 
-3025 GTTVNG
+3025 
-3031 TAEAGSI
+3031 
-3038 VTLTD
+3038 LTD

-3054 GEDGSFSVPLSPALI
+3054 GDDGSFS
-3069 NGETLTAIATDA
+3069 
-3081 ADNASAPVSVAAPDL
+3081 
-3096 TAPTAPADLL
+3096 
-3106 VAEDGTSVSGSAEA
+3106 
-3120 GSTVTITDADGN
+3120 
-3132 VLGSVTAGED
+3132 
-3142 GSFSVPLSPSLTN
+3142 
-3155 GEEVSAVASDV
+3155 
-3166 AGNASAPVSV
+3166 
-3176 AAPDLTAPTAPAD
+3176 
-3189 LLVAEDG
+3189 
-3196 TSVSGS
+3196 
-3202 AEAGSTVTITDA
+3202 
-3214 DGNVLGSVTVGED
+3214 
-3227 GSFSVPLLP
+3227 
-3236 ALTNGEEVSAV
+3236 
-3247 ASDAAGNASAP
+3247 
-3258 VSVAAPDSTPPDA
+3258 
-3271 PVAAISE
+3271 
-3278 DGLTVSG
+3278 
-3285 TAEAGSLVTVT
+3285 
-3296 LPDNSTQTTT
+3296 
-3306 AAANGTWSITL
+3306 
-3317 PEALTA
+3317 
-3323 GEQLTATATDEAGN
+3323 
-3337 VSAPVTVTAPDTSI
+3337 
-3351 PDTTAP
+3351 
-3357 DAPVAAISEDGLT
+3357 
-3370 VSGTAEPG
+3370 
-3378 STVTV
+3378 
-3383 TLPDSTTLT
+3383 
-3392 TTADAFGV
+3392 
-3400 YSIELSSALTN
+3400 
-3411 GEEISAVASDAT
+3411 
-3423 GNTSAPVSV
+3423 
-3432 AAPDSTAPD
+3432 
-3441 APVATISDDGTTVNG
+3441 
-3456 TAEAGSLVTVTLP
+3456 
-3469 DNSTQTTTAAANGTW
+3469 
-3484 SITLPEALTAGEQ
+3484 
-3497 LTATA
+3497 
-3502 TDEAGNVSAPVTVTA
+3502 
-3517 PDTSIPDTSAPDAPV
+3517 
-3532 AVISEDGL
+3532 
-3540 TVSGTA
+3540 
-3546 EPGST
+3546 
-3551 VTVTLPDSTALTA
+3551 
-3564 TADAFGVYSI
+3564 
-3574 ELSSALTNGEA
+3574 
-3585 VTVTATDA
+3585 
-3593 AGNVSAP
+3593 
-3600 TTATAPDLTAPSAP
+3600 
-3614 ADLQVA
+3614 
-3620 EDGTSVSGSAEAG
+3620 
-3633 SIVTITDADGNVLG
+3633 
-3647 SITVGE
+3647 
-3653 DGSFNVPLSPALTN
+3653 
-3667 GEEISAVVSDAAGN
+3667 
-3681 ASAPV
+3681 
-3686 SVAAPDL
+3686 
-3693 TAPTAPADL
+3693 
-3702 LVAED
+3702 
-3707 GTSVSGSAE
+3707 
-3716 AGSTVTI
+3716 
-3723 TDADGNV
+3723 
-3730 LGSVTVGEDGSFSVP
+3730 
-3745 LLPALTNGEEVS
+3745 
-3757 AVASDAAGNAS
+3757 
-3768 APVSVAAPDTT
+3768 
-3779 APDAPVAAISD
+3779 
-3790 DGTTVNGTAEAGSLI
+3790 
-3805 TVTLPDNSTQT
+3805 
-3816 TTAAANGT
+3816 
-3824 WSVTLPV
+3824 
-3831 ALTNGEAVTVTA
+3831 
-3843 ADAAENV
+3843 
-3850 SAPTMATAP
+3850 
-3859 DLTAPAA
+3859 
-3866 PADLQVAADG
+3866 
-3876 TSVSGTAEA
+3876 
-3885 DSTVTITDA
+3885 
-3894 DGNVLGSVTV
+3894 
-3904 GEDGSFNVPL
+3904 VPL

-3953 AAISDDGTTVNGTAE
+3953 AAISEDGLTVSGTAE
-3968 AGSLVTV
+3968 AGSTVTITDADGNVLGSVTVGEDGSFSVPLTPALTNGEEVSAVASDAAGNASAPVSVAAPDTTAPDAPVAAISEDGLTVSGTAEAGSFVTV
-3975 TLPDNSTQTTIA
+3975 TLPDNSTQTTTA
-3987 AANGTWSITL
+3987 AANGTWSVTL

-4021 VTVTAPDTS
+4021 
-4030 IPDTTAPDAPVAAIS
+4030 TT
-4045 EDGLTVS
+4045 
-4052 GTAEPGSAVTVTLPN
+4052 
-4067 NATLTITADAF
+4067 
-4078 GVYSIGLPVALTNG
+4078 
-4092 EAVTVTA
+4092 
-4099 ADAAGNV
+4099 
-4106 SAPTMAT
+4106 AT

-4121 APADLQ
+4121 APADLL
-4127 IAADGTSVSGSA
+4127 IAADGTSVSGTA
-4139 EAGSTVTI
+4139 EPSSTVTI

-4163 GSFNVP
+4163 GSFSVP

-4182 VTSDAAGNNS
+4182 IASDAAG
-4192 APVSVAAPDL
+4192 
-4202 TAPAAPADLLIAAD
+4202 
-4216 GTSVSG
+4216 
-4222 SAEAGST
+4222 
-4229 VTITDADGNVLG
+4229 
-4241 SVTVGE
+4241 
-4247 DGNFSVPLSPALTN
+4247 
-4261 GEEVSAVASDV
+4261 
-4272 AGNASAPVSVA
+4272 
-4283 APDSTAPDAPVAAI
+4283 
-4297 SDDGTTVNGTAEAGS
+4297 
-4312 IVTLTDADGNVLGS
+4312 
-4326 VTVGE
+4326 
-4331 DGSFSVPLS
+4331 
-4340 PALINGET
+4340 
-4348 LTAIATDAADNASAP
+4348 NASAP
-4363 VSVAAPDLTAPTA
+4363 VSVAAPDLTAPSA
-4376 PADLLVAE
+4376 PADLQVAE

-4415 EDGSFSVPLSP
+4415 DDGSFNVPLTPALTNGEEISAVASDVAGNNSAPVSVAAPDSTAPAAPADLLVAADGTSVSGSAEAGSIVTITDADGNVLGSVTVGDDGSFSVPLSP
-4426 SLTNGEEVSAVASDV
+4426 ALTNGEEISAVVSDA

-4447 PVSVAAPDLTAPT
+4447 PVSVAAPDLTAP
-4460 APADLL
+4460 
-4466 VAEDGT
+4466 
-4472 SVSGSAE
+4472 
-4479 AGSTVTITDADG
+4479 
-4491 NVLGSVTV
+4491 
-4499 GEDGS
+4499 
-4504 FSVPLLPALTNGEE
+4504 
-4518 VSAVASDAAGNASA
+4518 
-4532 PVSVAAPDSTPPDAP
+4532 DAP
-4547 VAAISEDGLTVS
+4547 VAAISDDGTTVN
-4559 GTAEAGSLVTVTLP
+4559 GTAEAGSLITVTLP
-4573 DNSTQTTTAAANGTW
+4573 DNSTQTTTAAANGAW

-5143 PGNVIAVDDSAS
+5143 PGNVIVVDDSAS

>member
-210 TFVSGSAEA
+210 TSVSGNAEAGSTVTITDADGNVLGSVTVGEDGSFSVPLSPVLTNGEAVTVTVTDAAGNVSAPVTATAPDLTSPVAPADLQVAEDGTFVSGSAEA

-351 DAAGNVSAPT
+351 DAAGNVSAP
-361 TATAPDLTA
+361 
-370 PSAPADLQVAADGTS
+370 
-385 VSGSAE
+385 
-391 AGSTVTITDADGN
+391 
-404 VLGSVTV
+404 
-411 GEDGSFSVPLSPAL
+411 
-425 TNGEAVTISATDAA
+425 
-439 GNVSAPV
+439 V
-446 TVTAP
+446 TVTA
-451 DTSIP
+451 
-456 DTTAPDAPVA
+456 
-466 TVSEDGL
+466 
-473 TVSGTAEPGSTV
+473 
-485 TVTLPDST
+485 
-493 TLTTTADA
+493 
-501 FGVYSIELSSALTN
+501 
-515 GEAVTVTATDA
+515 
-526 AGNVSAPTMATAP
+526 
-539 DLTAPSAPADLQ
+539 Q
-551 VAEDGTSVSGT
+551 
-562 AEAGSTVTI
+562 
-571 TDPAGN
+571 
-577 VLGSVTVG
+577 
-585 DDGSFS
+585 
-591 VPLSPALTNGEEIS
+591 
-605 AVASDAAGNNSAP
+605 
-618 VSVAAPDL
+618 
-626 TAPAAPADLLV
+626 
-637 AEDGASVSGSAEAG
+637 
-651 STVTLTDAD
+651 
-660 GNVLGSVTA
+660 
-669 GEDGSFSI
+669 
-677 PLSPALTNGEAVT
+677 
-690 ISATDAAGNV
+690 
-700 SAPVTVTAPDTSIPD
+700 DTSIPD

-728 DGLTVSGTAEP
+728 DGLTVS
-739 GSMVTIT
+739 
-746 LPDGTILT
+746 
-754 ATTDAFGVYSTE
+754 
-766 LSPALT
+766 
-772 NGEAVT
+772 
-778 VTATDAAGNVS
+778 
-789 APTTATAPDLTAPT
+789 
-803 APADLLIAADGT
+803 
-815 SVSGSAEAGS
+815 
-825 TVTLTDADG
+825 
-834 NVLGSVTAGEDGS
+834 
-847 FSVPLSPALTNGEE
+847 
-861 INVVA
+861 
-866 SDAAGNASAPVSVA
+866 
-880 APDLTAP
+880 
-887 PAPADLLIAAD
+887 
-898 GISVSGTTEPSSTV
+898 
-912 TITDADGNVLGS
+912 
-924 VTVGEDGSF
+924 
-933 SIPLSPVLTNGEEI
+933 
-947 SAVASDA
+947 
-954 AGNASAPVSVVAPD
+954 
-968 STAPDAP
+968 
-975 VAAIS
+975 
-980 DDGTTVNG
+980 
-988 TAEAGSIV
+988 
-996 TLTDADGNVL
+996 
-1006 GSVTVGEDGSFSV
+1006 
-1019 PLSPALI
+1019 
-1026 NGETLTAIATD
+1026 
-1037 AADNASTPVS
+1037 
-1047 VAAPDSTAPDAPVA
+1047 
-1061 AISDGGTTV
+1061 
-1070 NGTAE
+1070 
-1075 AGSLVTVTLP
+1075 
-1085 DNSTQ
+1085 
-1090 TTTAAANGTWSIT
+1090 
-1103 LPEALTAGEQL
+1103 
-1114 TATATDEAGN
+1114 
-1124 VSAPVTV
+1124 
-1131 TAPDTSIP
+1131 
-1139 DTTAPD
+1139 
-1145 APVAAISEDG
+1145 
-1155 LTVSGTAE
+1155 
-1163 PGSMVTITLPD
+1163 
-1174 GTILTATTDAFG
+1174 
-1186 VYSTELSPA
+1186 
-1195 LTNGEAVTVTAT
+1195 
-1207 DAAGNVSAPT
+1207 
-1217 TATAPDLTAPTAPA
+1217 
-1231 DLLIAADGT
+1231 
-1240 SVSGSA
+1240 
-1246 EAGSTVTLTDADGNV
+1246 
-1261 LGSVTA
+1261 
-1267 GEDGSFSVP
+1267 
-1276 LSPALTNGEEIN
+1276 
-1288 VVASDAAGN
+1288 
-1297 ASAPVSVA
+1297 
-1305 APDLTA
+1305 
-1311 PAAPAD
+1311 
-1317 LLIAAD
+1317 
-1323 GISVSG
+1323 
-1329 TTEPSSTVTI
+1329 
-1339 TDADGNVLG
+1339 
-1348 SVTVGEDGSF
+1348 
-1358 SIPLSPVLTNGEEI
+1358 
-1372 SAVASDAAGNASAP
+1372 
-1386 VSVVAPDSTAPDAP
+1386 
-1400 VAAISDDGTTVNGT
+1400 
-1414 AEAGSIVTLTDADGN
+1414 
-1429 VLGSVTVGED
+1429 
-1439 GSFSV
+1439 
-1444 PLSPALINGETLT
+1444 
-1457 AIATDAADNA
+1457 
-1467 STPVSVAAPDSTA
+1467 
-1480 PDAPVAAISD
+1480 
-1490 GGTTVNGTAEAGSLV
+1490 
-1505 TVTLPDNSTQTTT
+1505 
-1518 AAANGT
+1518 
-1524 WSITLPEAL
+1524 
-1533 TAGEQLTA
+1533 
-1541 TATDEAGNVS
+1541 
-1551 APVTVTAPDTS
+1551 
-1562 IPDTTAPDAPVAA
+1562 
-1575 ISEDGLTVSGTAEP
+1575 
-1589 GSTVTVTLPDS
+1589 
-1600 TTLTTTAD
+1600 
-1608 AFGVYSI
+1608 
-1615 ELSSALTNG
+1615 
-1624 EAVTVT
+1624 
-1630 ATDAAGNVSAP
+1630 
-1641 TTATAPDLTA
+1641 
-1651 PSAPADLQVAEDGT
+1651 
-1665 SVSGTAEAGSTVTLT
+1665 
-1680 DADGNVLGSVTA
+1680 
-1692 GEDGSFNVPLSPALT
+1692 
-1707 NGEEI
+1707 
-1712 SAVASDAAGN
+1712 
-1722 NSAPV
+1722 
-1727 SVAAPDLT
+1727 
-1735 APAAPADLQIAA
+1735 
-1747 DGTSVSGSAEAGS
+1747 
-1760 TVTITDAD
+1760 
-1768 GNVLGSVTAGEDG
+1768 
-1781 SFNVQLSPA
+1781 
-1790 LTNGE
+1790 
-1795 EISAVTSDAAGN
+1795 
-1807 NSAPVSVAAPDLT
+1807 
-1820 APTAPADLLV
+1820 
-1830 AEDGTSVSGSAEAG
+1830 
-1844 STVTITDADGNVL
+1844 
-1857 GSVTAGEDGSFS
+1857 
-1869 VPLSPSLT
+1869 
-1877 NGEEVSAVASD
+1877 
-1888 VAGNASAPVSVA
+1888 
-1900 APDLTAPTAPADL
+1900 
-1913 LVAEDG
+1913 
-1919 TSVSGSAE
+1919 
-1927 AGSTVTIT
+1927 
-1935 DADGNVLG
+1935 
-1943 SVTVGE
+1943 
-1949 DGSFSVPLSPAL
+1949 
-1961 TNGEEISAVASDTAG
+1961 
-1976 NNSAPVSVAA
+1976 
-1986 PDSTPPD
+1986 
-1993 APVAAISDDG
+1993 
-2003 TTVNG
+2003 
-2008 TAEAGSLITVTLPD
+2008 
-2022 NSTQTTTAAANG
+2022 
-2034 AWSITLP
+2034 
-2041 EALTAGEQLTATA
+2041 
-2054 TDEAGNVSAPVT
+2054 
-2066 VTAPDTSIPD
+2066 
-2076 TTAPDAPV
+2076 
-2084 AVISEDGLTMS
+2084 
-2095 GTAEPGSTVTVT
+2095 
-2107 LPGSFTLTDIA
+2107 
-2118 DDVGG
+2118 
-2123 YSVGLPVALTNGEA
+2123 
-2137 VTVTATDAA
+2137 
-2146 GNVSAP
+2146 
-2152 TTAIALDTTAP
+2152 
-2163 SAPAQLL
+2163 
-2170 VAEDGSSV
+2170 
-2178 SGTAEAGGTVTITDA
+2178 
-2193 AGNVLGSVTADNDG
+2193 
-2207 HFTVPLS
+2207 
-2214 PALTNGEQ
+2214 
-2222 ISAVASDAA
+2222 
-2231 GNNSAPVS
+2231 
-2239 VAAPDLTAPA
+2239 
-2249 APADLLI
+2249 
-2256 AADGTS
+2256 
-2262 VSGSAEA
+2262 
-2269 GSTVT
+2269 
-2274 LTDADGNVLGSVT
+2274 
-2287 VGDDGNFS
+2287 
-2295 VPLTPAL
+2295 
-2302 TNGEEISAVASDT
+2302 
-2315 AGNASA
+2315 
-2321 PVSVAAPDLTAPS
+2321 
-2334 APADLL
+2334 
-2340 VAEDGASV
+2340 
-2348 SGSAEAGSTVTLTD
+2348 
-2362 ADGNVLGSV
+2362 
-2371 TAGEDGS
+2371 
-2378 FSVPLSPALIN
+2378 
-2389 GETLTAIATD
+2389 
-2399 TADNAST
+2399 
-2406 PVTVAAPDNTPPDA
+2406 
-2420 PVAAISDD
+2420 
-2428 GTTVNGTAE
+2428 GTAE

-2519 VSGTAEPGST
+2519 VSGTAEPGSA
-2529 VTVTLPDSTTLTTTA
+2529 VTVTLQNNATLTITA
-2544 DAFGVYSIELSSA
+2544 DAFGVYSIALPTA

-2574 VSAPTT
+2574 VSTPTT
-2580 ATAPDLTAP
+2580 AT
-2589 SAPADLQVAEDGT
+2589 
-2602 SVSGTA
+2602 
-2608 EAGSTVT
+2608 
-2615 LTDADGNVLGSVTAG
+2615 
-2630 EDGSFNVPL
+2630 
-2639 TPALTNGEEISAVA
+2639 
-2653 SDAAGNASAP
+2653 
-2663 VSVAAPD
+2663 
-2670 LTAPDAPVAAISDD
+2670 
-2684 GMTVSGTAEAGSLV
+2684 
-2698 TVTLPDNSTQTTTA
+2698 
-2712 AANGTW
+2712 
-2718 SITLPE
+2718 
-2724 ALTAGEQLTATATDE
+2724 
-2739 AGNVSAPVTV
+2739 
-2749 TAPDTSIPDTTA
+2749 
-2761 PDAPVAAISEDGLTV
+2761 
-2776 SGTAEPGS
+2776 
-2784 AVTVTLP
+2784 
-2791 NNATLTITA
+2791 
-2800 DAFGVYSIG
+2800 
-2809 LPVALTNGEA
+2809 
-2819 VTVTAAD
+2819 
-2826 AAGNVSAPTMAT
+2826 
-2838 APDLTAPTAPAD
+2838 
-2850 LQIAADGTSVSG
+2850 
-2862 SAEAGSTVTITD
+2862 
-2874 ADGNVLGSVTAGEDG
+2874 
-2889 SFNVPLSPALT
+2889 
-2900 NGEEISAV
+2900 
-2908 TSDAAG
+2908 
-2914 NNSAPVSVAAPDLTA
+2914 
-2929 PAAPA
+2929 
-2934 DLLIAADGTSVSG
+2934 
-2947 SAEAGSTVT
+2947 
-2956 ITDADGN
+2956 
-2963 VLGSVTVGEDGNFS
+2963 
-2977 VPLSPALTNGE
+2977 
-2988 EVSAVA
+2988 
-2994 SDVAGNASAPV
+2994 
-3005 SVAAPDST
+3005 
-3013 APDAPVAAISDD
+3013 
-3025 GTTVNG
+3025 
-3031 TAEAGSI
+3031 
-3038 VTLTD
+3038 
-3043 ADGNVLGSVTV
+3043 
-3054 GEDGSFSVPLSPALI
+3054 
-3069 NGETLTAIATDA
+3069 
-3081 ADNASAPVSVAAPDL
+3081 APDL

-3120 GSTVTITDADGN
+3120 GSTVTITDPAGN
-3132 VLGSVTAGED
+3132 VLGSVTVGDD
-3142 GSFSVPLSPSLTN
+3142 GSFSVPLTPVQTN
-3155 GEEVSAVASDV
+3155 GEAVTVTVTDAAGNVSAPTTAT
-3166 AGNASAPVSV
+3166 
-3176 AAPDLTAPTAPAD
+3176 APDLTAPAAPAD
-3189 LLVAEDG
+3189 LLVAADG

-3202 AEAGSTVTITDA
+3202 AETGSTVTITDA

-3227 GSFSVPLLP
+3227 GSFSVPLSP
-3236 ALTNGEEVSAV
+3236 ALTNGEAV
-3247 ASDAAGNASAP
+3247 
-3258 VSVAAPDSTPPDA
+3258 T
-3271 PVAAISE
+3271 IS
-3278 DGLTVSG
+3278 
-3285 TAEAGSLVTVT
+3285 
-3296 LPDNSTQTTT
+3296 
-3306 AAANGTWSITL
+3306 
-3317 PEALTA
+3317 
-3323 GEQLTATATDEAGN
+3323 ATDTAGN

-3357 DAPVAAISEDGLT
+3357 DAPVATISDDGTT
-3370 VSGTAEPG
+3370 VNGTAEPG

-3383 TLPDSTTLT
+3383 TLPDSTALT
-3392 TTADAFGV
+3392 ATADAFGIYIIGLPV
-3400 YSIELSSALTN
+3400 ALTNGEAVTVTATDTAGNVSTPTTATAPDLTAPTAPADLLVAEDGALVSGTAEAGSTVTITDADGNVLGSVTVGDDGSFSVPLSPALTN
-3411 GEEISAVASDAT
+3411 GEEISAVASDTA
-3423 GNTSAPVSV
+3423 GNASAPVSV

-3441 APVATISDDGTTVNG
+3441 APVATISDDGLTVSG

-3707 GTSVSGSAE
+3707 GALVSGTAE

-3730 LGSVTVGEDGSFSVP
+3730 LGSVT
-3745 LLPALTNGEEVS
+3745 A
-3757 AVASDAAGNAS
+3757 
-3768 APVSVAAPDTT
+3768 
-3779 APDAPVAAISD
+3779 
-3790 DGTTVNGTAEAGSLI
+3790 
-3805 TVTLPDNSTQT
+3805 
-3816 TTAAANGT
+3816 
-3824 WSVTLPV
+3824 
-3831 ALTNGEAVTVTA
+3831 
-3843 ADAAENV
+3843 
-3850 SAPTMATAP
+3850 
-3859 DLTAPAA
+3859 
-3866 PADLQVAADG
+3866 
-3876 TSVSGTAEA
+3876 
-3885 DSTVTITDA
+3885 
-3894 DGNVLGSVTV
+3894 

-3914 TPALTNGEE
+3914 SPALTNGEE
-3923 VSAVASD
+3923 ISAVASD

-3987 AANGTWSITL
+3987 AANGTWSITLPEALTAGEQLTATATDEAGNVSAPVTVTAPDTSIPDTTAPDAPVAAISEDGLTVSGTAEPGSAVTVTLPNNATLTITADEFGAYSIALPTALTNGEAVTVTATDAAGNVSAPTTATAPDLTAPTAPADLLVAADGTSVSGTAEPSSTVTITDADGNVLGSVTAGEDGSFNVPLSPALTNGEEISAIASDAAGNNSAPVSVAAPDLTAPSAPADLQVAEDGTSVSGSAEAGSTVTITDADGNVLGSETVGDDGSFSVPLSPALTNGEEINVVASDVAGNASAPVSVAAPDSTAPDAPVATISDDGTTVNGTAEAGSLVTVTLPDNSTQTTTAAANGTWSITLPEALTAGEQLTATATDGAGNVSAPVTVTAPDLTAPTAPADLLVAEDGASVSGTAEAGSIVTITDADGNVLGSVTAGEDGSFNVPLTPALTNGEEVSAVASDAAGNASTPVSVAAPDSTAPDAPVAAISDGGTTVNGTAEAGSLVTVTLPDNSTQTTTAAANGTWSITLPEALTAGEQLTATATDGAGNVSAPVTVTAPDTSIPDTTAPDAPVAAISEDGLTVSGTAEPGSMVTITLPDGTILTATTDAFGVYSTELSPALTNGEAVTVTATDAAGNVSAPTTATAPDLTAPSAPADLQVAEDGTSVSGTAEPSSTVTITDADGNVLGSVTVGEDGSFSVPLTPVQTNGEAVTVTVTDAAGNVSAPTMATAPDLTAPTAPADLLVAADGTSVSGSAETGSTVTLTDADGNVLGSVTVGEDGSFSVPLSPALTNGEAVTISATDAAGNVSAPVTVTAPDTSIPDTTAPDAPVAAISEDGLTVSGTAEPGSMVTITLPDGTILTATTDAFGVYSTELSPALTNGEAVTVTATDAAGNVSAPTTATAPDLTAPTAPADLLIAADGTSVSGSAEAGSTVTLTDADGNVLGSVTAGEDGSFSVPLSPALTNGEEVSAVASDAAGNASTPVSVAAPDSTAPDAPVAAISDDGTTVSGTAEAGSLVTVTLPDNSTQTTTAAANGTWSITLPEALTAGEQLTATATDEAGNVSAPVTVTAPDTSIPDTSAPDAPVAVISEDGLTVSGTAEPGSTVTVTLPDSTALTATADAFGVYSIELSSALTNGEAVTVTATDAAGNVSAPTTATALDLTAPTAPADLLVAEDGASVSGTAEAGSIVTIIDADGNVLGSVTAGEDGSFNVPLTPALTNGEEISAVVSDAAGNASAPVSVAAPDLTAPTAPADLLVAEDGTSVSGTAEAGSTVTLTDADGNVLGSVTAGEDGSFNVPLTPALTNGEEISAVASDAAGNASAPVSVAAPDLTAPDAPVAAISEDGLTVSGTAEPGSTVTVTLPDSTALTATADAFGVYSIELSSALTNGEAVTVTATDAAENVSAPTMATAPDLTAPSAPADLQVAEDGTSVSGTAEADSTVTITDADGNVLGSVTAGEDGSFNVPLTPALTNGEEISAVASDTAGNNSAPVSVAAPDSTPPDAPVAAISDDGTTVNGTAEAGSLITVTLPDNSTQTTTAAANGAWSITL

-4147 TDADGN
+4147 TDTAGNVLGSVTVGEDGNFSVLLSPALTNGEEINVVASDAAGNASAPVSVAAPDLTAPSAPADLQVAEDGASVSGSAEAGSTVTLTDADGNVLGSVTAGEDGSFSVPLSPALTNGEEISVVASDAAGNNSSSVSVAAPDTTAPDAPVAAISEDGLTVSGTAEAESLVTVTLPDNSTQTTTAAANGTWSITLPEALTAGEQLTATATDEAGNVSAPVTVTAPDTSIPDTTAPDAPVAAISEDGLTVSGTAEPGSAVTVTLPNNATLTITADEFGVYSIGLPVALTNGEAVTVTAADAAGNVSAPTTATAPDLTAPTAPADLLIAADGTSVSGTAEPSSTVTITDADGN

-4182 VTSDAAGNNS
+4182 IASDAAGNNS

-4202 TAPAAPADLLIAAD
+4202 TAPSAPADLQVAED

-4241 SVTVGE
+4241 SETVGD
-4247 DGNFSVPLSPALTN
+4247 DGSFSVPLSPALTN
-4261 GEEVSAVASDV
+4261 GEEISAVASDA

-4283 APDSTAPDAPVAAI
+4283 APDTTAPDAPVAAI
-4297 SDDGTTVNGTAEAGS
+4297 SEDGLTVSGTAEPGS
-4312 IVTLTDADGNVLGS
+4312 TVTVTLPDSTTLTTTADAFGVYSIELSSALTNGEA
-4326 VTVGE
+4326 VTV
-4331 DGSFSVPLS
+4331 
-4340 PALINGET
+4340 T
-4348 LTAIATDAADNASAP
+4348 ATDAAENVSAP
-4363 VSVAAPDLTAPTA
+4363 TMATAPDLTAPSA
-4376 PADLLVAE
+4376 PADLQVAE
-4384 DGTSVSGSA
+4384 DGTSVSGTA

-4426 SLTNGEEVSAVASDV
+4426 ALINGETLTAIATDAADNASTPVTVAAPDSTAPDAPVATISDDGTTVNGTAEPGSMVTITLPDSTTLTTTADAFGVYSTELSPALTNGEAVTVTATDAAGNVSTPTTATAPDLTAPVAPADLQVAEDGASVSGSAEAGSTVTITDADGNVLGSVTVGEDGSFSVPLTPALTNGEEISAVASDA
-4441 AGNASA
+4441 AGNNSA
-4447 PVSVAAPDLTAPT
+4447 PVIVAAPDSTAPDAPVATISEDGLTVSGTAEAGSFVTVTLPDNSTQTTTAAANGTWSVTLPEALTAGEQLTATATDEAGNVSAPVTVTAPDLTAPT

-4504 FSVPLLPALTNGEE
+4504 FSVPLSPALTNGEE
-4518 VSAVASDAAGNASA
+4518 VSAVASDAAGNASVPVSVAAPDLTAPTAPADLLVAEDGASVSGSAEAGSTVTITDADGNVLGSMTVGDDGSFSVPLSPALTNGEEISAVVSDTAGNNSA

-4547 VAAISEDGLTVS
+4547 VAAISDDGMTVS

-4630 APDAPVAVI
+4630 APDAPVAAI

-4698 GNVSAPTTA
+4698 GNVSAPTTVT
-4707 IALDTTAP
+4707 ALDTTAP

-4735 AGGTVTITDAAGNV
+4735 AGGTVTLTDAAGNV

>member
-1 MTRSGN
+1 MNNLSITAKESGVTSVVNASSGELYLSSPSIVKLQASRQDIASMTRSGN

-351 DAAGNVSAPT
+351 DAAGNVSAP
-361 TATAPDLTA
+361 
-370 PSAPADLQVAADGTS
+370 
-385 VSGSAE
+385 
-391 AGSTVTITDADGN
+391 
-404 VLGSVTV
+404 
-411 GEDGSFSVPLSPAL
+411 
-425 TNGEAVTISATDAA
+425 
-439 GNVSAPV
+439 
-446 TVTAP
+446 
-451 DTSIP
+451 
-456 DTTAPDAPVA
+456 
-466 TVSEDGL
+466 
-473 TVSGTAEPGSTV
+473 
-485 TVTLPDST
+485 
-493 TLTTTADA
+493 
-501 FGVYSIELSSALTN
+501 
-515 GEAVTVTATDA
+515 
-526 AGNVSAPTMATAP
+526 
-539 DLTAPSAPADLQ
+539 
-551 VAEDGTSVSGT
+551 
-562 AEAGSTVTI
+562 
-571 TDPAGN
+571 
-577 VLGSVTVG
+577 
-585 DDGSFS
+585 
-591 VPLSPALTNGEEIS
+591 
-605 AVASDAAGNNSAP
+605 
-618 VSVAAPDL
+618 
-626 TAPAAPADLLV
+626 
-637 AEDGASVSGSAEAG
+637 
-651 STVTLTDAD
+651 
-660 GNVLGSVTA
+660 
-669 GEDGSFSI
+669 
-677 PLSPALTNGEAVT
+677 
-690 ISATDAAGNV
+690 
-700 SAPVTVTAPDTSIPD
+700 VTVTAPDTSIPD

-728 DGLTVSGTAEP
+728 DGLTVS
-739 GSMVTIT
+739 
-746 LPDGTILT
+746 
-754 ATTDAFGVYSTE
+754 
-766 LSPALT
+766 
-772 NGEAVT
+772 
-778 VTATDAAGNVS
+778 
-789 APTTATAPDLTAPT
+789 
-803 APADLLIAADGT
+803 
-815 SVSGSAEAGS
+815 
-825 TVTLTDADG
+825 
-834 NVLGSVTAGEDGS
+834 
-847 FSVPLSPALTNGEE
+847 
-861 INVVA
+861 
-866 SDAAGNASAPVSVA
+866 
-880 APDLTAP
+880 
-887 PAPADLLIAAD
+887 
-898 GISVSGTTEPSSTV
+898 
-912 TITDADGNVLGS
+912 
-924 VTVGEDGSF
+924 
-933 SIPLSPVLTNGEEI
+933 
-947 SAVASDA
+947 
-954 AGNASAPVSVVAPD
+954 
-968 STAPDAP
+968 
-975 VAAIS
+975 
-980 DDGTTVNG
+980 
-988 TAEAGSIV
+988 
-996 TLTDADGNVL
+996 
-1006 GSVTVGEDGSFSV
+1006 
-1019 PLSPALI
+1019 
-1026 NGETLTAIATD
+1026 
-1037 AADNASTPVS
+1037 
-1047 VAAPDSTAPDAPVA
+1047 
-1061 AISDGGTTV
+1061 
-1070 NGTAE
+1070 GTAE

-1145 APVAAISEDG
+1145 APVATVSEDG

-1163 PGSMVTITLPD
+1163 PGSTVTVTLPD
-1174 GTILTATTDAFG
+1174 STTLTTTADAFG
-1186 VYSTELSPA
+1186 IYSIGLPVA

-1207 DAAGNVSAPT
+1207 DAAG
-1217 TATAPDLTAPTAPA
+1217 
-1231 DLLIAADGT
+1231 
-1240 SVSGSA
+1240 
-1246 EAGSTVTLTDADGNV
+1246 
-1261 LGSVTA
+1261 
-1267 GEDGSFSVP
+1267 
-1276 LSPALTNGEEIN
+1276 
-1288 VVASDAAGN
+1288 
-1297 ASAPVSVA
+1297 
-1305 APDLTA
+1305 
-1311 PAAPAD
+1311 
-1317 LLIAAD
+1317 
-1323 GISVSG
+1323 
-1329 TTEPSSTVTI
+1329 
-1339 TDADGNVLG
+1339 
-1348 SVTVGEDGSF
+1348 
-1358 SIPLSPVLTNGEEI
+1358 
-1372 SAVASDAAGNASAP
+1372 
-1386 VSVVAPDSTAPDAP
+1386 
-1400 VAAISDDGTTVNGT
+1400 
-1414 AEAGSIVTLTDADGN
+1414 
-1429 VLGSVTVGED
+1429 
-1439 GSFSV
+1439 
-1444 PLSPALINGETLT
+1444 
-1457 AIATDAADNA
+1457 NA

-1820 APTAPADLLV
+1820 AP
-1830 AEDGTSVSGSAEAG
+1830 
-1844 STVTITDADGNVL
+1844 
-1857 GSVTAGEDGSFS
+1857 
-1869 VPLSPSLT
+1869 
-1877 NGEEVSAVASD
+1877 
-1888 VAGNASAPVSVA
+1888 
-1900 APDLTAPTAPADL
+1900 
-1913 LVAEDG
+1913 
-1919 TSVSGSAE
+1919 
-1927 AGSTVTIT
+1927 
-1935 DADGNVLG
+1935 
-1943 SVTVGE
+1943 
-1949 DGSFSVPLSPAL
+1949 
-1961 TNGEEISAVASDTAG
+1961 
-1976 NNSAPVSVAA
+1976 
-1986 PDSTPPD
+1986 
-1993 APVAAISDDG
+1993 
-2003 TTVNG
+2003 
-2008 TAEAGSLITVTLPD
+2008 
-2022 NSTQTTTAAANG
+2022 
-2034 AWSITLP
+2034 
-2041 EALTAGEQLTATA
+2041 
-2054 TDEAGNVSAPVT
+2054 
-2066 VTAPDTSIPD
+2066 
-2076 TTAPDAPV
+2076 
-2084 AVISEDGLTMS
+2084 
-2095 GTAEPGSTVTVT
+2095 
-2107 LPGSFTLTDIA
+2107 
-2118 DDVGG
+2118 
-2123 YSVGLPVALTNGEA
+2123 
-2137 VTVTATDAA
+2137 
-2146 GNVSAP
+2146 
-2152 TTAIALDTTAP
+2152 
-2163 SAPAQLL
+2163 
-2170 VAEDGSSV
+2170 
-2178 SGTAEAGGTVTITDA
+2178 
-2193 AGNVLGSVTADNDG
+2193 
-2207 HFTVPLS
+2207 
-2214 PALTNGEQ
+2214 
-2222 ISAVASDAA
+2222 
-2231 GNNSAPVS
+2231 
-2239 VAAPDLTAPA
+2239 A

-2321 PVSVAAPDLTAPS
+2321 PVSVAAPDLTAPP
-2334 APADLL
+2334 AAADLL
-2340 VAEDGASV
+2340 IAADGASV
-2348 SGSAEAGSTVTLTD
+2348 SGSAETGSIVTITD

-2378 FSVPLSPALIN
+2378 FSVPLSPALTN
-2389 GETLTAIATD
+2389 GEEISAVVSDA
-2399 TADNAST
+2399 AGNASV
-2406 PVTVAAPDNTPPDA
+2406 PVSVAAPDLTAPTAPADLLVAEDGASVSGTAEAGSTVTITDADGNVLGSVTVGEDGSFSVPLSPALTNGEEISAVASDAAGNNSAPVSVAAPDTTAPDA

-2437 AGSLVTVTLP
+2437 AGSL
-2447 DNSTQTT
+2447 
-2454 TAAANGTWS
+2454 
-2463 ITLPEALTAGEQL
+2463 I
-2476 TATATDGAGN
+2476 
-2486 VSAPVTVTAPDTS
+2486 
-2499 IPDTTAP
+2499 
-2506 DAPVAA
+2506 
-2512 ISEDGLT
+2512 
-2519 VSGTAEPGST
+2519 
-2529 VTVTLPDSTTLTTTA
+2529 
-2544 DAFGVYSIELSSA
+2544 
-2557 LTNGE
+2557 
-2562 AVTVTATDAAGN
+2562 
-2574 VSAPTT
+2574 
-2580 ATAPDLTAP
+2580 
-2589 SAPADLQVAEDGT
+2589 
-2602 SVSGTA
+2602 
-2608 EAGSTVT
+2608 
-2615 LTDADGNVLGSVTAG
+2615 
-2630 EDGSFNVPL
+2630 
-2639 TPALTNGEEISAVA
+2639 
-2653 SDAAGNASAP
+2653 
-2663 VSVAAPD
+2663 
-2670 LTAPDAPVAAISDD
+2670 
-2684 GMTVSGTAEAGSLV
+2684 

-2784 AVTVTLP
+2784 MVTITLP
-2791 NNATLTITA
+2791 DGTILTATT
-2800 DAFGVYSIG
+2800 DAFGVYSTE
-2809 LPVALTNGEA
+2809 LSPALTNGEA
-2819 VTVTAAD
+2819 VTVTATD
-2826 AAGNVSAPTMAT
+2826 AAGNVSAPTTAT
-2838 APDLTAPTAPAD
+2838 APDLTAPSAPAD
-2850 LQIAADGTSVSG
+2850 LQVAEDGTSVSG
-2862 SAEAGSTVTITD
+2862 TAEPSSTVTITD

-2900 NGEEISAV
+2900 NGEEISAIA
-2908 TSDAAG
+2908 SDAAG

-2947 SAEAGSTVT
+2947 NAEAGSIVTITDADGNVLGSVTAGEDGSFSVPLSPALTNGEEISAVVSDAAGNASAPVSVAAPDLTAPTAPADLLVAEDGASVSGTAEAGSTVTITDADGNVLGSVTAGEDGSFSVPLSPALINGETLTAIATDTADNASTPVTVAAPDNTPPDAPVAAISEDGLTVSGTAEAGSLVTVTLPDNSTQTTTAAANGTWSITLPEALTAGEQLTATATDGAGNVSTPVTVTAPDLTAPPAPADLLVAEDGASVSGSAEAGSTVT

-2963 VLGSVTVGEDGNFS
+2963 VLGSVTVGDDGSFS
-2977 VPLSPALTNGE
+2977 VLLSPALTNGE
-2988 EVSAVA
+2988 EISAVA
-2994 SDVAGNASAPV
+2994 SDAAGNNSSPVSVAAPDTTAPDAPV
-3005 SVAAPDST
+3005 AAISDDGATVNGTAEAGSIVTLTDADGNVLGSVTVGEDGSFSVPLSPALINGETLTAIATDAADNASTPVTVAAPDST
-3013 APDAPVAAISDD
+3013 APDAPVAAISEDGLTVSGTAEAESLVTVTLPDNSTQTTTAAANGTWSITLPEALTAGEQLTATATDEAGNVSAPVTVTAPDTSIPDTTAPDAPVATVSEDGLTVSGTAEPGSTVTVTLPDSTTLTTTADAFGIYSIGLPVALTNGEAVTVTATDAAGNVSAPTTATAPDLTAPVAPADLQVAEDGASVSGSAEAGSIVTLTDADGNVLGSVTAGEDGSFSVPLSPALINGETLTAIATDAADNASTPVTVAAPDSTAPDAPVATISDD

-3378 STVTV
+3378 SMVTI
-3383 TLPDSTTLT
+3383 TLPNSTILT
-3392 TTADAFGV
+3392 ATTDAFGV
-3400 YSIELSSALTN
+3400 YSTELSPALTNGEAVTVTATDAAGNVSTPTTATAPDLTAPVAPADLQVAEDGASVSGSAEAGSTVTITDADGNVLGSVTAGEDGSFSVPLTPALTN
-3411 GEEISAVASDAT
+3411 GEEISAVASDAA
-3423 GNTSAPVSV
+3423 GNASAPVSV

-3441 APVATISDDGTTVNG
+3441 APADLLVAEDGTSVSGTAEAGSIVTITDADGNVLGSVTAGEDGSFSVPLSPALTNGEEISAVASDAAGNNSAPVSVAAPDTTAPDAPVAAISDDGTTVNG

-3517 PDTSIPDTSAPDAPV
+3517 PD
-3532 AVISEDGL
+3532 
-3540 TVSGTA
+3540 
-3546 EPGST
+3546 
-3551 VTVTLPDSTALTA
+3551 
-3564 TADAFGVYSI
+3564 
-3574 ELSSALTNGEA
+3574 
-3585 VTVTATDA
+3585 
-3593 AGNVSAP
+3593 
-3600 TTATAPDLTAPSAP
+3600 LTAPAVP
-3614 ADLQVA
+3614 ADLQ
-3620 EDGTSVSGSAEAG
+3620 
-3633 SIVTITDADGNVLG
+3633 
-3647 SITVGE
+3647 
-3653 DGSFNVPLSPALTN
+3653 
-3667 GEEISAVVSDAAGN
+3667 
-3681 ASAPV
+3681 
-3686 SVAAPDL
+3686 
-3693 TAPTAPADL
+3693 
-3702 LVAED
+3702 
-3707 GTSVSGSAE
+3707 
-3716 AGSTVTI
+3716 
-3723 TDADGNV
+3723 
-3730 LGSVTVGEDGSFSVP
+3730 
-3745 LLPALTNGEEVS
+3745 
-3757 AVASDAAGNAS
+3757 
-3768 APVSVAAPDTT
+3768 
-3779 APDAPVAAISD
+3779 
-3790 DGTTVNGTAEAGSLI
+3790 
-3805 TVTLPDNSTQT
+3805 
-3816 TTAAANGT
+3816 
-3824 WSVTLPV
+3824 
-3831 ALTNGEAVTVTA
+3831 
-3843 ADAAENV
+3843 
-3850 SAPTMATAP
+3850 
-3859 DLTAPAA
+3859 
-3866 PADLQVAADG
+3866 
-3876 TSVSGTAEA
+3876 
-3885 DSTVTITDA
+3885 
-3894 DGNVLGSVTV
+3894 
-3904 GEDGSFNVPL
+3904 
-3914 TPALTNGEE
+3914 
-3923 VSAVASD
+3923 
-3930 AAGNASAPVS
+3930 
-3940 VAAPDSTAPDAPV
+3940 
-3953 AAISDDGTTVNGTAE
+3953 
-3968 AGSLVTV
+3968 
-3975 TLPDNSTQTTIA
+3975 
-3987 AANGTWSITL
+3987 
-3997 PEALT
+3997 
-4002 AGEQLTAT
+4002 
-4010 ATDEAGNVSAP
+4010 
-4021 VTVTAPDTS
+4021 
-4030 IPDTTAPDAPVAAIS
+4030 
-4045 EDGLTVS
+4045 
-4052 GTAEPGSAVTVTLPN
+4052 
-4067 NATLTITADAF
+4067 
-4078 GVYSIGLPVALTNG
+4078 
-4092 EAVTVTA
+4092 
-4099 ADAAGNV
+4099 
-4106 SAPTMAT
+4106 
-4113 APDLTAPT
+4113 
-4121 APADLQ
+4121 
-4127 IAADGTSVSGSA
+4127 
-4139 EAGSTVTI
+4139 
-4147 TDADGN
+4147 
-4153 VLGSVTAGED
+4153 
-4163 GSFNVP
+4163 
-4169 LSPALTN
+4169 
-4176 GEEISA
+4176 
-4182 VTSDAAGNNS
+4182 
-4192 APVSVAAPDL
+4192 
-4202 TAPAAPADLLIAAD
+4202 IAAD

-4261 GEEVSAVASDV
+4261 GEEISAVASDA
-4272 AGNASAPVSVA
+4272 AG
-4283 APDSTAPDAPVAAI
+4283 
-4297 SDDGTTVNGTAEAGS
+4297 
-4312 IVTLTDADGNVLGS
+4312 
-4326 VTVGE
+4326 
-4331 DGSFSVPLS
+4331 
-4340 PALINGET
+4340 
-4348 LTAIATDAADNASAP
+4348 NASAP

-4415 EDGSFSVPLSP
+4415 EDGSFSVPLTP
-4426 SLTNGEEVSAVASDV
+4426 ALTNGEEVSAVASDV

-4447 PVSVAAPDLTAPT
+4447 PVSVAAPDLTAPA

-4466 VAEDGT
+4466 VAEDGA

-4479 AGSTVTITDADG
+4479 AGSIVTITDADGNVLGSITVGEDGSFNVPLSPALTNGEEISAVASDAAGNASAPVSVAAPDLTAPDAPVATISDDGTTVNGTAEAGSLVTVTLPDNSTQTTTAEANGTWSVTLPVALTNGEAVTVTAADVAENVSAPTMATAPDLTAPAAPADLQVAADGTSVSGTAEADSTVTITDADG

-4504 FSVPLLPALTNGEE
+4504 FSVPLSPALTNGEEISAVASDAAGNNSAPVSVAAPDTTAPDAPVAAISDDGTTVNGTAEAGSLVTVTLPDNSTQTTTAAANGTWSVTLPEALTAGEQLTATATDEAGNVSAPVTVTAPDLTAPAVPADLQIAEDGTSVSGSAEAGSTVTITDTAGNVLGSVTVGEDGSFSVPLSPALTNGEEVSAVASDAAGNNSAPVSVAAPDLTAPAAPADLLVAEDGASVSGSAEAGSTVTLTDADGNVLGSVTAGEDGSFSIPLSPALTNGEE

-4532 PVSVAAPDSTPPDAP
+4532 PVSVAAPDLTAPAAPADLLVAEDGASVSGSAEAGSIVTITDADGNVLGSITVGEDGSFNVPLSPALTNGEEISAVASDAAGNASAPVSVAAPDLTAPDAP
-4547 VAAISEDGLTVS
+4547 VAAISDDGMTVS

-4573 DNSTQTTTAAANGTW
+4573 DNSTQTTTAAANGAW

-5143 PGNVIAVDDSAS
+5143 PGNVIVVDDSAS

>member
-1 MTRSGN
+1 M
-7 DLIVSLH
+7 
-14 SGEKVVLKNFYNAG
+14 
-28 EQGISELVLEESDG
+28 
-42 TLWWIKNP
+42 
-50 ANQPQFESIFSIDEI
+50 
-65 MGGAESVESAAGGWP
+65 
-80 YGLVGLAGAA
+80 
-90 GVGGIIAI
+90 
-98 ASDDGKNDDNRLAI
+98 SDDG
-112 RTPDAP
+112 
-118 TTRISEDGTTISG
+118 TTVNGT
-131 EAQPGHAIKVTLPD
+131 
-145 GSTLETVADTDGSWE
+145 
-160 IKLDEPLANGEAV
+160 
-173 TVTVTDAAGNV
+173 
-184 SAPVTATAPDLTSPV
+184 
-199 APADLQVAEDG
+199 
-210 TFVSGSAEA
+210 AEA
-219 GSTVTI
+219 GS
-225 TDTAGNVLGSVTVG
+225 L
-239 EDGSFNV
+239 
-246 PLSPALTNGE
+246 
-256 AVTVTVTDAAG
+256 
-267 NVSAPVTATAPDLS
+267 
-281 IPDTTAPDAP
+281 
-291 VAAISEDGLTVSG
+291 
-304 TAEPGSTVTVTLPD
+304 VTVTLPD
-318 STTLTT
+318 NSTQTTIAAANGTWSITLP
-324 TADAFG
+324 
-330 VYSTELSSALTNGEA
+330 EALTAGEQLTA
-345 VTVTAT
+345 TAT
-351 DAAGNVSAPT
+351 D
-361 TATAPDLTA
+361 
-370 PSAPADLQVAADGTS
+370 
-385 VSGSAE
+385 E
-391 AGSTVTITDADGN
+391 
-404 VLGSVTV
+404 
-411 GEDGSFSVPLSPAL
+411 
-425 TNGEAVTISATDAA
+425 
-439 GNVSAPV
+439 
-446 TVTAP
+446 
-451 DTSIP
+451 
-456 DTTAPDAPVA
+456 
-466 TVSEDGL
+466 
-473 TVSGTAEPGSTV
+473 
-485 TVTLPDST
+485 
-493 TLTTTADA
+493 
-501 FGVYSIELSSALTN
+501 
-515 GEAVTVTATDA
+515 
-526 AGNVSAPTMATAP
+526 
-539 DLTAPSAPADLQ
+539 
-551 VAEDGTSVSGT
+551 
-562 AEAGSTVTI
+562 
-571 TDPAGN
+571 
-577 VLGSVTVG
+577 
-585 DDGSFS
+585 
-591 VPLSPALTNGEEIS
+591 
-605 AVASDAAGNNSAP
+605 
-618 VSVAAPDL
+618 
-626 TAPAAPADLLV
+626 
-637 AEDGASVSGSAEAG
+637 
-651 STVTLTDAD
+651 
-660 GNVLGSVTA
+660 
-669 GEDGSFSI
+669 
-677 PLSPALTNGEAVT
+677 
-690 ISATDAAGNV
+690 AGNV

-739 GSMVTIT
+739 GSAVTVTLPNNATLTIT
-746 LPDGTILT
+746 ADEFGAYSIALPT
-754 ATTDAFGVYSTE
+754 
-766 LSPALT
+766 ALT

-803 APADLLIAADGT
+803 APADLLVAADGTSVSGTAEPSSTVTITDADGNVLGSVTAGEDGSFNVPLSPALTNGEEISAIASDAAGNNSAPVSVAAPDLTAPSAPADLQVAEDGT

-825 TVTLTDADG
+825 TVTITDADG
-834 NVLGSVTAGEDGS
+834 NVLGSETVGDDGS

-866 SDAAGNASAPVSVA
+866 SDVAGNASAPVSVA
-880 APDLTAP
+880 APD
-887 PAPADLLIAAD
+887 
-898 GISVSGTTEPSSTV
+898 
-912 TITDADGNVLGS
+912 
-924 VTVGEDGSF
+924 
-933 SIPLSPVLTNGEEI
+933 
-947 SAVASDA
+947 
-954 AGNASAPVSVVAPD
+954 

-975 VAAIS
+975 VATIS

-988 TAEAGSIV
+988 TAEAGSLVTVTLPDNSTQTTTAAANGTWSITLPEALTAGEQLTATATDGAGNVSAPVTVTAPDLTAPTAPADLLVAEDGASVSGTAEAGSIV
-996 TLTDADGNVL
+996 TITDADGNVL
-1006 GSVTVGEDGSFSV
+1006 GSVTAGEDGSFNV
-1019 PLSPALI
+1019 PLTPALT
-1026 NGETLTAIATD
+1026 NGEEVSAVASD
-1037 AADNASTPVS
+1037 AAGNASTPVS

-1217 TATAPDLTAPTAPA
+1217 TATAPDLTAPSAPADLQVAEDGTSVSGTAEPSSTVTITDADGNVLGSVTAGEDGSFNVPLSPALTNGEEISAIASDAAGNNSAPVSVAAPDLTAPAAPA

-1240 SVSGSA
+1240 SVSGNA
-1246 EAGSTVTLTDADGNV
+1246 EAGSIVTITDADGNV

-1276 LSPALTNGEEIN
+1276 LSPALTNGEEISA
-1288 VVASDAAGN
+1288 VVSDAAGN

-1311 PAAPAD
+1311 PTAPAD
-1317 LLIAAD
+1317 LLVAED
-1323 GISVSG
+1323 GASVSG
-1329 TTEPSSTVTI
+1329 TAEAGSTVTITDADGNVLGSVTAGEDGSFSVPLSPALINGETLTAIATDTADNASTPVTVAAPDNTPPDAPVAAISEDGLTVSGTAEAGSLVTVTLPDNSTQTTTAAANGTWSITLPEALTAGEQLTATATDGAGNVSTPVTVTAPDLTAPPAPADLLVAEDGASVSGSAEAGSTVTI

-1348 SVTVGEDGSF
+1348 SVTVGDDGSF
-1358 SIPLSPVLTNGEEI
+1358 SVLLSPALTNGEEI
-1372 SAVASDAAGNASAP
+1372 SAVASDAAGNNSSP
-1386 VSVVAPDSTAPDAP
+1386 VSVAAPDTTAPDAP
-1400 VAAISDDGTTVNGT
+1400 VAAISDDGATVNGT

-1467 STPVSVAAPDSTA
+1467 STPVTVAAPDSTA
-1480 PDAPVAAISD
+1480 PDAPVAAISED
-1490 GGTTVNGTAEAGSLV
+1490 GLTVSGTAEAESLV

-1562 IPDTTAPDAPVAA
+1562 IPDTTAPDAPVATV
-1575 ISEDGLTVSGTAEP
+1575 SEDGLTVSGTAEP

-1608 AFGVYSI
+1608 AFGIYSI
-1615 ELSSALTNG
+1615 GLPVALTNG

-1651 PSAPADLQVAEDGT
+1651 PVAPADLQVAEDGA
-1665 SVSGTAEAGSTVTLT
+1665 SVSGSAEAGSIVTLT

-1692 GEDGSFNVPLSPALT
+1692 GEDGSFSVPLSPALI
-1707 NGEEI
+1707 NGETLTAI
-1712 SAVASDAAGN
+1712 ATDAADNASTPVTVAAPDSTAPDAPVATISDDGTTVNGTAEAGSLVTVTLPDNSTQTTTAAANGAWSITLPEALTAGEQLTATATDGAGN
-1722 NSAPV
+1722 VSAPV
-1727 SVAAPDLT
+1727 TVTAPDLT
-1735 APAAPADLQIAA
+1735 APP
-1747 DGTSVSGSAEAGS
+1747 
-1760 TVTITDAD
+1760 
-1768 GNVLGSVTAGEDG
+1768 
-1781 SFNVQLSPA
+1781 
-1790 LTNGE
+1790 
-1795 EISAVTSDAAGN
+1795 
-1807 NSAPVSVAAPDLT
+1807 
-1820 APTAPADLLV
+1820 APADLLV

-1900 APDLTAPTAPADL
+1900 APDTTAPDAPVAAISDDGTTVNGTAEAGSLITVTLPDNSTQTTTAAANGTWSVTLPVALTNGEAVTVTAADVAENVSAPTMATAPDLTAPAAPADL
-1913 LVAEDG
+1913 QVAADG
-1919 TSVSGSAE
+1919 TSVSGTAE
-1927 AGSTVTIT
+1927 ADSTVTIT

-1993 APVAAISDDG
+1993 APVAAISEDG
-2003 TTVNG
+2003 LTVSG
-2008 TAEAGSLITVTLPD
+2008 TAEAGSLVTVTLPD

-2034 AWSITLP
+2034 TWSVTLP

-2066 VTAPDTSIPD
+2066 VTAPD
-2076 TTAPDAPV
+2076 
-2084 AVISEDGLTMS
+2084 
-2095 GTAEPGSTVTVT
+2095 
-2107 LPGSFTLTDIA
+2107 
-2118 DDVGG
+2118 
-2123 YSVGLPVALTNGEA
+2123 
-2137 VTVTATDAA
+2137 
-2146 GNVSAP
+2146 
-2152 TTAIALDTTAP
+2152 
-2163 SAPAQLL
+2163 
-2170 VAEDGSSV
+2170 
-2178 SGTAEAGGTVTITDA
+2178 
-2193 AGNVLGSVTADNDG
+2193 
-2207 HFTVPLS
+2207 
-2214 PALTNGEQ
+2214 
-2222 ISAVASDAA
+2222 
-2231 GNNSAPVS
+2231 
-2239 VAAPDLTAPA
+2239 LTAPA
-2249 APADLLI
+2249 
-2256 AADGTS
+2256 
-2262 VSGSAEA
+2262 V
-2269 GSTVT
+2269 
-2274 LTDADGNVLGSVT
+2274 
-2287 VGDDGNFS
+2287 
-2295 VPLTPAL
+2295 
-2302 TNGEEISAVASDT
+2302 
-2315 AGNASA
+2315 
-2321 PVSVAAPDLTAPS
+2321 
-2334 APADLL
+2334 
-2340 VAEDGASV
+2340 
-2348 SGSAEAGSTVTLTD
+2348 
-2362 ADGNVLGSV
+2362 
-2371 TAGEDGS
+2371 
-2378 FSVPLSPALIN
+2378 
-2389 GETLTAIATD
+2389 
-2399 TADNAST
+2399 
-2406 PVTVAAPDNTPPDA
+2406 
-2420 PVAAISDD
+2420 
-2428 GTTVNGTAE
+2428 
-2437 AGSLVTVTLP
+2437 
-2447 DNSTQTT
+2447 
-2454 TAAANGTWS
+2454 
-2463 ITLPEALTAGEQL
+2463 
-2476 TATATDGAGN
+2476 
-2486 VSAPVTVTAPDTS
+2486 
-2499 IPDTTAP
+2499 
-2506 DAPVAA
+2506 
-2512 ISEDGLT
+2512 
-2519 VSGTAEPGST
+2519 
-2529 VTVTLPDSTTLTTTA
+2529 
-2544 DAFGVYSIELSSA
+2544 
-2557 LTNGE
+2557 
-2562 AVTVTATDAAGN
+2562 
-2574 VSAPTT
+2574 
-2580 ATAPDLTAP
+2580 
-2589 SAPADLQVAEDGT
+2589 
-2602 SVSGTA
+2602 
-2608 EAGSTVT
+2608 
-2615 LTDADGNVLGSVTAG
+2615 
-2630 EDGSFNVPL
+2630 
-2639 TPALTNGEEISAVA
+2639 
-2653 SDAAGNASAP
+2653 
-2663 VSVAAPD
+2663 
-2670 LTAPDAPVAAISDD
+2670 
-2684 GMTVSGTAEAGSLV
+2684 
-2698 TVTLPDNSTQTTTA
+2698 
-2712 AANGTW
+2712 
-2718 SITLPE
+2718 
-2724 ALTAGEQLTATATDE
+2724 
-2739 AGNVSAPVTV
+2739 
-2749 TAPDTSIPDTTA
+2749 
-2761 PDAPVAAISEDGLTV
+2761 
-2776 SGTAEPGS
+2776 
-2784 AVTVTLP
+2784 
-2791 NNATLTITA
+2791 
-2800 DAFGVYSIG
+2800 
-2809 LPVALTNGEA
+2809 
-2819 VTVTAAD
+2819 
-2826 AAGNVSAPTMAT
+2826 
-2838 APDLTAPTAPAD
+2838 PAD
-2850 LQIAADGTSVSG
+2850 LQIAEDGTSVSG

-2874 ADGNVLGSVTAGEDG
+2874 TA
-2889 SFNVPLSPALT
+2889 
-2900 NGEEISAV
+2900 
-2908 TSDAAG
+2908 
-2914 NNSAPVSVAAPDLTA
+2914 
-2929 PAAPA
+2929 
-2934 DLLIAADGTSVSG
+2934 
-2947 SAEAGSTVT
+2947 
-2956 ITDADGN
+2956 GN
-2963 VLGSVTVGEDGNFS
+2963 VLGSVTVGEDGSFS

-3081 ADNASAPVSVAAPDL
+3081 ADNASAPFSVAAPDL

-3196 TSVSGS
+3196 ASVSGS

-3306 AAANGTWSITL
+3306 AAANG
-3317 PEALTA
+3317 A
-3323 GEQLTATATDEAGN
+3323 
-3337 VSAPVTVTAPDTSI
+3337 
-3351 PDTTAP
+3351 
-3357 DAPVAAISEDGLT
+3357 
-3370 VSGTAEPG
+3370 
-3378 STVTV
+3378 
-3383 TLPDSTTLT
+3383 
-3392 TTADAFGV
+3392 
-3400 YSIELSSALTN
+3400 
-3411 GEEISAVASDAT
+3411 
-3423 GNTSAPVSV
+3423 
-3432 AAPDSTAPD
+3432 
-3441 APVATISDDGTTVNG
+3441 
-3456 TAEAGSLVTVTLP
+3456 
-3469 DNSTQTTTAAANGTW
+3469 
-3484 SITLPEALTAGEQ
+3484 
-3497 LTATA
+3497 
-3502 TDEAGNVSAPVTVTA
+3502 
-3517 PDTSIPDTSAPDAPV
+3517 
-3532 AVISEDGL
+3532 
-3540 TVSGTA
+3540 
-3546 EPGST
+3546 
-3551 VTVTLPDSTALTA
+3551 
-3564 TADAFGVYSI
+3564 
-3574 ELSSALTNGEA
+3574 
-3585 VTVTATDA
+3585 
-3593 AGNVSAP
+3593 
-3600 TTATAPDLTAPSAP
+3600 
-3614 ADLQVA
+3614 
-3620 EDGTSVSGSAEAG
+3620 
-3633 SIVTITDADGNVLG
+3633 
-3647 SITVGE
+3647 
-3653 DGSFNVPLSPALTN
+3653 
-3667 GEEISAVVSDAAGN
+3667 
-3681 ASAPV
+3681 
-3686 SVAAPDL
+3686 
-3693 TAPTAPADL
+3693 
-3702 LVAED
+3702 
-3707 GTSVSGSAE
+3707 
-3716 AGSTVTI
+3716 
-3723 TDADGNV
+3723 
-3730 LGSVTVGEDGSFSVP
+3730 
-3745 LLPALTNGEEVS
+3745 
-3757 AVASDAAGNAS
+3757 
-3768 APVSVAAPDTT
+3768 
-3779 APDAPVAAISD
+3779 
-3790 DGTTVNGTAEAGSLI
+3790 
-3805 TVTLPDNSTQT
+3805 
-3816 TTAAANGT
+3816 
-3824 WSVTLPV
+3824 
-3831 ALTNGEAVTVTA
+3831 
-3843 ADAAENV
+3843 
-3850 SAPTMATAP
+3850 
-3859 DLTAPAA
+3859 
-3866 PADLQVAADG
+3866 
-3876 TSVSGTAEA
+3876 
-3885 DSTVTITDA
+3885 
-3894 DGNVLGSVTV
+3894 
-3904 GEDGSFNVPL
+3904 
-3914 TPALTNGEE
+3914 
-3923 VSAVASD
+3923 
-3930 AAGNASAPVS
+3930 
-3940 VAAPDSTAPDAPV
+3940 
-3953 AAISDDGTTVNGTAE
+3953 
-3968 AGSLVTV
+3968 
-3975 TLPDNSTQTTIA
+3975 
-3987 AANGTWSITL
+3987 
-3997 PEALT
+3997 
-4002 AGEQLTAT
+4002 
-4010 ATDEAGNVSAP
+4010 
-4021 VTVTAPDTS
+4021 
-4030 IPDTTAPDAPVAAIS
+4030 
-4045 EDGLTVS
+4045 
-4052 GTAEPGSAVTVTLPN
+4052 
-4067 NATLTITADAF
+4067 
-4078 GVYSIGLPVALTNG
+4078 
-4092 EAVTVTA
+4092 
-4099 ADAAGNV
+4099 
-4106 SAPTMAT
+4106 
-4113 APDLTAPT
+4113 
-4121 APADLQ
+4121 
-4127 IAADGTSVSGSA
+4127 
-4139 EAGSTVTI
+4139 
-4147 TDADGN
+4147 
-4153 VLGSVTAGED
+4153 
-4163 GSFNVP
+4163 
-4169 LSPALTN
+4169 
-4176 GEEISA
+4176 
-4182 VTSDAAGNNS
+4182 
-4192 APVSVAAPDL
+4192 
-4202 TAPAAPADLLIAAD
+4202 
-4216 GTSVSG
+4216 
-4222 SAEAGST
+4222 
-4229 VTITDADGNVLG
+4229 
-4241 SVTVGE
+4241 
-4247 DGNFSVPLSPALTN
+4247 
-4261 GEEVSAVASDV
+4261 
-4272 AGNASAPVSVA
+4272 
-4283 APDSTAPDAPVAAI
+4283 
-4297 SDDGTTVNGTAEAGS
+4297 
-4312 IVTLTDADGNVLGS
+4312 
-4326 VTVGE
+4326 
-4331 DGSFSVPLS
+4331 
-4340 PALINGET
+4340 
-4348 LTAIATDAADNASAP
+4348 
-4363 VSVAAPDLTAPTA
+4363 
-4376 PADLLVAE
+4376 
-4384 DGTSVSGSA
+4384 
-4393 EAGSTVT
+4393 
-4400 ITDADGNVLGSVTAG
+4400 
-4415 EDGSFSVPLSP
+4415 
-4426 SLTNGEEVSAVASDV
+4426 
-4441 AGNASA
+4441 
-4447 PVSVAAPDLTAPT
+4447 
-4460 APADLL
+4460 
-4466 VAEDGT
+4466 
-4472 SVSGSAE
+4472 
-4479 AGSTVTITDADG
+4479 
-4491 NVLGSVTV
+4491 
-4499 GEDGS
+4499 
-4504 FSVPLLPALTNGEE
+4504 
-4518 VSAVASDAAGNASA
+4518 
-4532 PVSVAAPDSTPPDAP
+4532 
-4547 VAAISEDGLTVS
+4547 
-4559 GTAEAGSLVTVTLP
+4559 
-4573 DNSTQTTTAAANGTW
+4573 W

-5143 PGNVIAVDDSAS
+5143 PGNVIVVDDSAS

>member
-210 TFVSGSAEA
+210 TSVSGNAEAGSTVTITDADGNVLGSVTVGEDGSFSVPLSPVLTNGEAVTVTVTDAAGNVSAPVTATAPDLTSPVAPADLQVAEDGTFVSGSAEA

-351 DAAGNVSAPT
+351 DAAGNVSAPVTVTAQDTSIPDTTAPDAPVAAISEDGLTVSGTAEAGSLVTVTLPDNSTQTTTAAANGTWSITLPEALTAGEQLTATATDGAGNVSAPVTVTAPDTSIPDTTAPDAPVAAISEDGLTVSGTTEPGSAVTVTLQNNATLTITADAFGVYSIALPTALTNGEAVTVTATDAAGNVSTPT
-361 TATAPDLTA
+361 TATAPDLTAPTAPADLLVAEDGTSVSGSAEAGSTVTITDPAGNVLGSVTVGDDGSFSVPLTPVQTNGEAVTVTVTDAAGNVSAPTTATAPDLTAPAAPADLLVAADGTSVSGSAETGSTVTITDADGNVLGSVTVGEDGSFSVPLSPALTNGEAVTISATDTAGNVSAPVTVTAPDTSIPDTTAPDAPVATISDDGTTVNGTAEPGSTVTVTLPDSTALTATADAFGIYIIGLPVALTNGEAVTVTATDTAGNVSTPTTATAPDLTAPTAPADLLVAEDGALVSGTAEAGSTVTITDADGNVLGSVTVGDDGSFSVPLSPALTNGEEISAVASDTAGNASAPVSVAAPDSTAPDAPVAAISEDGLTVSGTAEAGSFVTVTLPDNSTQTTTAAANGTWSITLPEALTAGEQLTATATDAAGNVSAPVTATAPDLSIPDTTAPDAPVAAISEDGLTVSGIAEPGSRVTVTLPDSTALTTTADAFGVYSIELSSALTNGEAVTVTATDAAGNVSEPTMATAPDLTAPAAPADLQVAADGTSVSGSAEAGSTVTITDADGNVLGSVTVGEDGSFSVPLTPVQTNGEAVTVTVTDAAGNVSAPTMATAPDLTAPTAPADLLVAADGTSVSGSAETGSTVTLTDADGNVLGSVTVGEDGSFSVPLSPALTNGEAVTISATDAAGNVSAPVTVTAPDTSIPDTTAPDAPVAAISEDGLTVSGTAEPGSMVTITLPDGTILTATTDAFGVYSTELSPALTNGEAVTVTATDAAGNVSTPTTATAPDLTAPIAPADLLVAADGTSVSGTAEPSSTVTITDADGNVLGSVTAGEYGSFNVPLSPALTNGEEISAIASDAAGNNSAPVSVAAPDLTAPAAPADLLIAADGTSVSGNAEAGSIVTITDADGNVLGSVTAGEDGSFSVPLSPALTNGEEISAVVSDAAGNASAPVSVAAPDLTA
-370 PSAPADLQVAADGTS
+370 PSAPADLQVAEDGTSVSGTAEAGSTVTLTDADGNVLGSVTAGEDGSFSVPLSPALINGETLTAIATDAADNASTPVTVAAPDSTAPDAPVATISDDGTTVNGTAEPGSTVTVTLPDSTTLTTIADTFGVYSIALSSALTNGEAVTVTATDAAGNVSTPATAIAPDLTAPTAPADLLIAADGTS

-515 GEAVTVTATDA
+515 GEAVTITATDA
-526 AGNVSAPTMATAP
+526 AGNVSTPTTVTAP
-539 DLTAPSAPADLQ
+539 DLTAPPAPADLL
-551 VAEDGTSVSGT
+551 VAEDGASVSGS

-571 TDPAGN
+571 TDADGN

-605 AVASDAAGNNSAP
+605 VVASDAAGNNSSS
-618 VSVAAPDL
+618 VSVAAPDTTAPDAPVAAISEDGLTVSGTAEAESLVTVTLPDNSTQTTTAAANGTWSITLPEALTAGEQLTATATDEAGNVSAPVTVTAPDTSIPDTTAPDAPVATVSEDGLTVSGTAEPGSTVTVTLPDSTTLTTTADAFGIYSIGLPVALTNGEAVTVTATDAAGNVSTPTTATALDL
-626 TAPAAPADLLV
+626 TAPSAPADLQV
-637 AEDGASVSGSAEAG
+637 AADGTSVSGSAEAG
-651 STVTLTDAD
+651 STVTITDAD

-669 GEDGSFSI
+669 GEDGSFNVPLTPALTNGEEISAVVSDAAGNASAPVSVAAPDLTAPTAPADLLVAEDGASVSGTAEAGSI
-677 PLSPALTNGEAVT
+677 VTITDADGNVLGSVTGGEDGSFSVPLSPALTNGEEVSAVASDAAGNASAPVSVAAPDT
-690 ISATDAAGNV
+690 TAPDAPVAAISDDGTTVNGTAEAGSLITVTLPDNSTQTTTAAANGTWSITLPEALTAGEQLTATATDEAGNV

-746 LPDGTILT
+746 LPNSTILT

-789 APTTATAPDLTAPT
+789 TPTTATAPDLTAPS
-803 APADLLIAADGT
+803 APADLQVAEDGT

-834 NVLGSVTAGEDGS
+834 NVLGSVTVGEDGN
-847 FSVPLSPALTNGEE
+847 FSVPLTPALTNGEE
-861 INVVA
+861 VSAVA

-887 PAPADLLIAAD
+887 AAPADLLIAAD
-898 GISVSGTTEPSSTV
+898 GTSVSGNAEAGSIV

-924 VTVGEDGSF
+924 VTAGEDGSF
-933 SIPLSPVLTNGEEI
+933 SMPLSPALTNGEEI
-947 SAVASDA
+947 SAVVSDA
-954 AGNASAPVSVVAPD
+954 AG
-968 STAPDAP
+968 
-975 VAAIS
+975 
-980 DDGTTVNG
+980 
-988 TAEAGSIV
+988 
-996 TLTDADGNVL
+996 
-1006 GSVTVGEDGSFSV
+1006 
-1019 PLSPALI
+1019 
-1026 NGETLTAIATD
+1026 
-1037 AADNASTPVS
+1037 NASTPVS

-1145 APVAAISEDG
+1145 APVATISEDG
-1155 LTVSGTAE
+1155 LMVSGTAE
-1163 PGSMVTITLPD
+1163 SGSTVTVTLPD
-1174 GTILTATTDAFG
+1174 STTLTTTADAFG
-1186 VYSTELSPA
+1186 VYSIELSSA
-1195 LTNGEAVTVTAT
+1195 LTNGEAVTITAT

-1217 TATAPDLTAPTAPA
+1217 TATAPDLTAPVAPA
-1231 DLLIAADGT
+1231 DLQVAEDGS

-1246 EAGSTVTLTDADGNV
+1246 EAGSIVTITDADGNV

-1267 GEDGSFSVP
+1267 GEDGSFSIP
-1276 LSPALTNGEEIN
+1276 LSPALTNGEEVSAVASDAAGNNSAPVSVAAPDLTAPAAPADLLVAEDGASVSGTAEAGSIVTITDADGN
-1288 VVASDAAGN
+1288 VLGSVTAGEDGSFNVPLTPALTNGEEISAVASDVAGNNSAPVSVAAPDLTAPAAPADLLVAEDGASVSGSAEAGSTVTITDTAGNVLGSVTVGDDGNFSVPLSPSLTNGEEVSAVASDAAGN

-1317 LLIAAD
+1317 LLVAAD
-1323 GISVSG
+1323 GTSVIG
-1329 TTEPSSTVTI
+1329 TAEAGSIVTI

-1348 SVTVGEDGSF
+1348 SVTAGEDGSF
-1358 SIPLSPVLTNGEEI
+1358 NVPLSPALTNGEEI
-1372 SAVASDAAGNASAP
+1372 SAVASDTAGNNSAP
-1386 VSVVAPDSTAPDAP
+1386 VSVAAPDSTPPDAP
-1400 VAAISDDGTTVNGT
+1400 VAAISDD
-1414 AEAGSIVTLTDADGN
+1414 
-1429 VLGSVTVGED
+1429 
-1439 GSFSV
+1439 
-1444 PLSPALINGETLT
+1444 
-1457 AIATDAADNA
+1457 
-1467 STPVSVAAPDSTA
+1467 
-1480 PDAPVAAISD
+1480 
-1490 GGTTVNGTAEAGSLV
+1490 GTTVNGTAEAGSLV

-1562 IPDTTAPDAPVAA
+1562 IPDTTAPDAPVAT
-1575 ISEDGLTVSGTAEP
+1575 ISDDGTTVNGTAEP

-1600 TTLTTTAD
+1600 T
-1608 AFGVYSI
+1608 
-1615 ELSSALTNG
+1615 
-1624 EAVTVT
+1624 
-1630 ATDAAGNVSAP
+1630 
-1641 TTATAPDLTA
+1641 
-1651 PSAPADLQVAEDGT
+1651 
-1665 SVSGTAEAGSTVTLT
+1665 
-1680 DADGNVLGSVTA
+1680 
-1692 GEDGSFNVPLSPALT
+1692 
-1707 NGEEI
+1707 
-1712 SAVASDAAGN
+1712 
-1722 NSAPV
+1722 
-1727 SVAAPDLT
+1727 
-1735 APAAPADLQIAA
+1735 
-1747 DGTSVSGSAEAGS
+1747 
-1760 TVTITDAD
+1760 
-1768 GNVLGSVTAGEDG
+1768 
-1781 SFNVQLSPA
+1781 
-1790 LTNGE
+1790 
-1795 EISAVTSDAAGN
+1795 
-1807 NSAPVSVAAPDLT
+1807 
-1820 APTAPADLLV
+1820 
-1830 AEDGTSVSGSAEAG
+1830 
-1844 STVTITDADGNVL
+1844 
-1857 GSVTAGEDGSFS
+1857 
-1869 VPLSPSLT
+1869 
-1877 NGEEVSAVASD
+1877 
-1888 VAGNASAPVSVA
+1888 
-1900 APDLTAPTAPADL
+1900 
-1913 LVAEDG
+1913 
-1919 TSVSGSAE
+1919 
-1927 AGSTVTIT
+1927 
-1935 DADGNVLG
+1935 
-1943 SVTVGE
+1943 
-1949 DGSFSVPLSPAL
+1949 
-1961 TNGEEISAVASDTAG
+1961 
-1976 NNSAPVSVAA
+1976 
-1986 PDSTPPD
+1986 
-1993 APVAAISDDG
+1993 
-2003 TTVNG
+2003 
-2008 TAEAGSLITVTLPD
+2008 
-2022 NSTQTTTAAANG
+2022 
-2034 AWSITLP
+2034 
-2041 EALTAGEQLTATA
+2041 ALTA
-2054 TDEAGNVSAPVT
+2054 
-2066 VTAPDTSIPD
+2066 
-2076 TTAPDAPV
+2076 
-2084 AVISEDGLTMS
+2084 
-2095 GTAEPGSTVTVT
+2095 
-2107 LPGSFTLTDIA
+2107 
-2118 DDVGG
+2118 
-2123 YSVGLPVALTNGEA
+2123 
-2137 VTVTATDAA
+2137 
-2146 GNVSAP
+2146 
-2152 TTAIALDTTAP
+2152 
-2163 SAPAQLL
+2163 
-2170 VAEDGSSV
+2170 
-2178 SGTAEAGGTVTITDA
+2178 
-2193 AGNVLGSVTADNDG
+2193 
-2207 HFTVPLS
+2207 
-2214 PALTNGEQ
+2214 
-2222 ISAVASDAA
+2222 
-2231 GNNSAPVS
+2231 
-2239 VAAPDLTAPA
+2239 
-2249 APADLLI
+2249 
-2256 AADGTS
+2256 
-2262 VSGSAEA
+2262 
-2269 GSTVT
+2269 
-2274 LTDADGNVLGSVT
+2274 
-2287 VGDDGNFS
+2287 
-2295 VPLTPAL
+2295 
-2302 TNGEEISAVASDT
+2302 
-2315 AGNASA
+2315 
-2321 PVSVAAPDLTAPS
+2321 
-2334 APADLL
+2334 
-2340 VAEDGASV
+2340 
-2348 SGSAEAGSTVTLTD
+2348 
-2362 ADGNVLGSV
+2362 
-2371 TAGEDGS
+2371 
-2378 FSVPLSPALIN
+2378 
-2389 GETLTAIATD
+2389 
-2399 TADNAST
+2399 
-2406 PVTVAAPDNTPPDA
+2406 
-2420 PVAAISDD
+2420 
-2428 GTTVNGTAE
+2428 
-2437 AGSLVTVTLP
+2437 
-2447 DNSTQTT
+2447 
-2454 TAAANGTWS
+2454 
-2463 ITLPEALTAGEQL
+2463 
-2476 TATATDGAGN
+2476 
-2486 VSAPVTVTAPDTS
+2486 
-2499 IPDTTAP
+2499 
-2506 DAPVAA
+2506 
-2512 ISEDGLT
+2512 
-2519 VSGTAEPGST
+2519 
-2529 VTVTLPDSTTLTTTA
+2529 
-2544 DAFGVYSIELSSA
+2544 
-2557 LTNGE
+2557 
-2562 AVTVTATDAAGN
+2562 
-2574 VSAPTT
+2574 
-2580 ATAPDLTAP
+2580 
-2589 SAPADLQVAEDGT
+2589 
-2602 SVSGTA
+2602 
-2608 EAGSTVT
+2608 
-2615 LTDADGNVLGSVTAG
+2615 
-2630 EDGSFNVPL
+2630 
-2639 TPALTNGEEISAVA
+2639 
-2653 SDAAGNASAP
+2653 
-2663 VSVAAPD
+2663 
-2670 LTAPDAPVAAISDD
+2670 
-2684 GMTVSGTAEAGSLV
+2684 
-2698 TVTLPDNSTQTTTA
+2698 
-2712 AANGTW
+2712 
-2718 SITLPE
+2718 
-2724 ALTAGEQLTATATDE
+2724 
-2739 AGNVSAPVTV
+2739 
-2749 TAPDTSIPDTTA
+2749 
-2761 PDAPVAAISEDGLTV
+2761 
-2776 SGTAEPGS
+2776 
-2784 AVTVTLP
+2784 
-2791 NNATLTITA
+2791 TA

-2850 LQIAADGTSVSG
+2850 L
-2862 SAEAGSTVTITD
+2862 
-2874 ADGNVLGSVTAGEDG
+2874 
-2889 SFNVPLSPALT
+2889 
-2900 NGEEISAV
+2900 
-2908 TSDAAG
+2908 
-2914 NNSAPVSVAAPDLTA
+2914 
-2929 PAAPA
+2929 
-2934 DLLIAADGTSVSG
+2934 LIAADGTSVSG

-2956 ITDADGN
+2956 
-2963 VLGSVTVGEDGNFS
+2963 
-2977 VPLSPALTNGE
+2977 
-2988 EVSAVA
+2988 
-2994 SDVAGNASAPV
+2994 
-3005 SVAAPDST
+3005 
-3013 APDAPVAAISDD
+3013 
-3025 GTTVNG
+3025 
-3031 TAEAGSI
+3031 
-3038 VTLTD
+3038 LTD

-3054 GEDGSFSVPLSPALI
+3054 GDDGSFS
-3069 NGETLTAIATDA
+3069 
-3081 ADNASAPVSVAAPDL
+3081 
-3096 TAPTAPADLL
+3096 
-3106 VAEDGTSVSGSAEA
+3106 
-3120 GSTVTITDADGN
+3120 
-3132 VLGSVTAGED
+3132 
-3142 GSFSVPLSPSLTN
+3142 
-3155 GEEVSAVASDV
+3155 
-3166 AGNASAPVSV
+3166 
-3176 AAPDLTAPTAPAD
+3176 
-3189 LLVAEDG
+3189 
-3196 TSVSGS
+3196 
-3202 AEAGSTVTITDA
+3202 
-3214 DGNVLGSVTVGED
+3214 
-3227 GSFSVPLLP
+3227 
-3236 ALTNGEEVSAV
+3236 
-3247 ASDAAGNASAP
+3247 
-3258 VSVAAPDSTPPDA
+3258 
-3271 PVAAISE
+3271 
-3278 DGLTVSG
+3278 
-3285 TAEAGSLVTVT
+3285 
-3296 LPDNSTQTTT
+3296 
-3306 AAANGTWSITL
+3306 
-3317 PEALTA
+3317 
-3323 GEQLTATATDEAGN
+3323 
-3337 VSAPVTVTAPDTSI
+3337 
-3351 PDTTAP
+3351 
-3357 DAPVAAISEDGLT
+3357 
-3370 VSGTAEPG
+3370 
-3378 STVTV
+3378 
-3383 TLPDSTTLT
+3383 
-3392 TTADAFGV
+3392 
-3400 YSIELSSALTN
+3400 
-3411 GEEISAVASDAT
+3411 
-3423 GNTSAPVSV
+3423 
-3432 AAPDSTAPD
+3432 
-3441 APVATISDDGTTVNG
+3441 
-3456 TAEAGSLVTVTLP
+3456 
-3469 DNSTQTTTAAANGTW
+3469 
-3484 SITLPEALTAGEQ
+3484 
-3497 LTATA
+3497 
-3502 TDEAGNVSAPVTVTA
+3502 
-3517 PDTSIPDTSAPDAPV
+3517 
-3532 AVISEDGL
+3532 
-3540 TVSGTA
+3540 
-3546 EPGST
+3546 
-3551 VTVTLPDSTALTA
+3551 
-3564 TADAFGVYSI
+3564 
-3574 ELSSALTNGEA
+3574 
-3585 VTVTATDA
+3585 
-3593 AGNVSAP
+3593 
-3600 TTATAPDLTAPSAP
+3600 
-3614 ADLQVA
+3614 
-3620 EDGTSVSGSAEAG
+3620 
-3633 SIVTITDADGNVLG
+3633 
-3647 SITVGE
+3647 
-3653 DGSFNVPLSPALTN
+3653 
-3667 GEEISAVVSDAAGN
+3667 
-3681 ASAPV
+3681 
-3686 SVAAPDL
+3686 
-3693 TAPTAPADL
+3693 
-3702 LVAED
+3702 
-3707 GTSVSGSAE
+3707 
-3716 AGSTVTI
+3716 
-3723 TDADGNV
+3723 
-3730 LGSVTVGEDGSFSVP
+3730 
-3745 LLPALTNGEEVS
+3745 
-3757 AVASDAAGNAS
+3757 
-3768 APVSVAAPDTT
+3768 
-3779 APDAPVAAISD
+3779 
-3790 DGTTVNGTAEAGSLI
+3790 
-3805 TVTLPDNSTQT
+3805 
-3816 TTAAANGT
+3816 
-3824 WSVTLPV
+3824 
-3831 ALTNGEAVTVTA
+3831 
-3843 ADAAENV
+3843 
-3850 SAPTMATAP
+3850 
-3859 DLTAPAA
+3859 
-3866 PADLQVAADG
+3866 
-3876 TSVSGTAEA
+3876 
-3885 DSTVTITDA
+3885 
-3894 DGNVLGSVTV
+3894 
-3904 GEDGSFNVPL
+3904 VPL

-3953 AAISDDGTTVNGTAE
+3953 AAISEDGLTVSGTAE
-3968 AGSLVTV
+3968 AGSTVTITDADGNVLGSVTVGEDGSFSVPLTPALTNGEEVSAVASDAAGNASAPVSVAAPDTTAPDAPVAAISEDGLTVSGTAEAGSFVTV
-3975 TLPDNSTQTTIA
+3975 TLPDNSTQTTTA
-3987 AANGTWSITL
+3987 AANGTWSVTL

-4021 VTVTAPDTS
+4021 
-4030 IPDTTAPDAPVAAIS
+4030 TT
-4045 EDGLTVS
+4045 
-4052 GTAEPGSAVTVTLPN
+4052 
-4067 NATLTITADAF
+4067 
-4078 GVYSIGLPVALTNG
+4078 
-4092 EAVTVTA
+4092 
-4099 ADAAGNV
+4099 
-4106 SAPTMAT
+4106 AT

-4121 APADLQ
+4121 APADLL
-4127 IAADGTSVSGSA
+4127 IAADGTSVSGTA
-4139 EAGSTVTI
+4139 EPSSTVTI

-4163 GSFNVP
+4163 GSFSVP

-4182 VTSDAAGNNS
+4182 IASDAAG
-4192 APVSVAAPDL
+4192 
-4202 TAPAAPADLLIAAD
+4202 
-4216 GTSVSG
+4216 
-4222 SAEAGST
+4222 
-4229 VTITDADGNVLG
+4229 
-4241 SVTVGE
+4241 
-4247 DGNFSVPLSPALTN
+4247 
-4261 GEEVSAVASDV
+4261 
-4272 AGNASAPVSVA
+4272 
-4283 APDSTAPDAPVAAI
+4283 
-4297 SDDGTTVNGTAEAGS
+4297 
-4312 IVTLTDADGNVLGS
+4312 
-4326 VTVGE
+4326 
-4331 DGSFSVPLS
+4331 
-4340 PALINGET
+4340 
-4348 LTAIATDAADNASAP
+4348 NASAP
-4363 VSVAAPDLTAPTA
+4363 VSVAAPDLTAPSA
-4376 PADLLVAE
+4376 PADLQVAE

-4415 EDGSFSVPLSP
+4415 DDGSFNVPLTPALTNGEEISAVASDVAGNNSAPVSVAAPDSTAPAAPADLLVAADGTSVSGSAEAGSIVTITDADGNVLGSVTVGDDGSFSVPLSP
-4426 SLTNGEEVSAVASDV
+4426 ALTNGEEISAVVSDA

-4447 PVSVAAPDLTAPT
+4447 PVSVAAPDLTAP
-4460 APADLL
+4460 
-4466 VAEDGT
+4466 
-4472 SVSGSAE
+4472 
-4479 AGSTVTITDADG
+4479 
-4491 NVLGSVTV
+4491 
-4499 GEDGS
+4499 
-4504 FSVPLLPALTNGEE
+4504 
-4518 VSAVASDAAGNASA
+4518 
-4532 PVSVAAPDSTPPDAP
+4532 DAP
-4547 VAAISEDGLTVS
+4547 VAAISDDGTTVN
-4559 GTAEAGSLVTVTLP
+4559 GTAEAGSLITVTLP
-4573 DNSTQTTTAAANGTW
+4573 DNSTQTTTAAANGAW

-5143 PGNVIAVDDSAS
+5143 PGNVIVVDDSAS